1 MYNPYE
7 DFNAKDEPL
16 SEDLRNQLLQEK
28 AQSEQTVMTMQ
39 AAEQAAASPTAATGT
54 PQAAQAGASA
64 PASATQA
71 KEESTSLIPKD
82 IGQAARN
89 VAEGGFAPIAGV
101 ADWAVDLYNILPTP
115 DIPKIPK
122 FKNDLFQ
129 AAREISSV
137 VLPTILLTR
146 GLGAA
151 GAATQAKVKWELGKN
166 ALVKWLGEAG
176 VAAGAGA
183 FVDATNKLN
192 ETDDNLQ
199 GSLKKM
205 FPKTFSW
212 ISDDWATLDNDAP
225 DVKRAKNVNE
235 GVGLGIFTDL
245 LVGGA
250 KLLKATVGTKQ
261 ATGFIPKDEQAV
273 NFKRQHDTDTQ
284 SAADEMFESA
294 GRREEVLNE
303 RADYGIAT
311 NKEGAYLGIHDVFDV
326 EEAGVRSVDSLGVV
340 GAAVDQVRISKN
352 YGTVYGRLGNFFSE
366 PAMKYVLRNADPDT
380 FDEVDQSLVDS
391 MTSAGKWE
399 YLLGD
404 GRTITAEEAA
414 AEMRKLGASLLDPR
428 MDTEAMQKVFQEFNS
443 VVDGVERLG
452 VDTKGNIAY
461 GGALVALRGLRDAH
475 TDLNKTGVQGLLAT
489 SLAGQV
495 SDLSEGARLM
505 DGTAAIERA
514 QEQVLDKI
522 EYLTVV
528 QGRAK
533 QLRSE
538 GLGSLKEIYKHLNE
552 NDFSKV
558 QQMVDSFNE
567 TKKATDQEII
577 DRAKRTV
584 DTLRQVSKERPEYL
598 KPLQMAWEFTD
609 GNVDTMS
616 KLNRYVDQSL
626 GDWFPK
632 FFVDGSP
639 EIPNVIVQGMWS
651 NIYNSVLTSVSTP
664 LKAGFANAAMLLE
677 KPITVLGGAVIGG
690 DVKTLK
696 RGWYQYSA
704 FADTFNKGLKH
715 MTDVYRKAAA
725 DPTSVG
731 YIMRDDLVKKNE
743 ETMDILQSYAMA
755 AQQTGNDGPMALYHK
770 AEALNDMA
778 NNPWLRFGANAM
790 TALDGF
796 ARAMIANAEVR
807 GQIYDKFIDGGRK
820 LDADGM
826 KKALDDHYNK
836 MFDSTGMITNE
847 AVDYAS
853 REIAMNLDHPA
864 VDGLSRLINQYPAM
878 KPFLMFPRTSVNILD
893 MANKHSPISIFAKE
907 YNQIAYKPLSNFTGD
922 EIKEILETR
931 GIKVASDE
939 EMMDQFATLRAEV
952 RGRKAIGTITMMTA
966 GAMFLNGGLRG
977 NGHYDK
983 ERNRVRQELGWK
995 PRTYKGW
1002 DGKWYSYDGLGPIS
1016 DFLALTADVM
1026 DNFDSITENDLE
1038 TTINKLGFILVGNVT
1053 NKSMLAGLEP
1063 MNDVLAGNP
1072 AALNRWAASFASS
1085 LAPLSGARNE
1095 LGRLLAPSLR
1105 ELDMEFTQLLR
1116 NRNKFLDTV
1125 DPKGALP
1132 DKHDW
1137 IDGTKVGY
1145 PENFFVRAWNAV
1157 SPMKVYDGQ
1166 SAERQFL
1173 LDIEYDSRPSFN
1185 KSTKGVEYTPKER
1198 SELFSL
1204 MGQQGYFKKE
1214 LQRIMQ
1220 GTDAQAWRESIK
1232 TERGGGSRIDPN
1244 QWMNL
1249 YRQIDVALDRSKRM
1263 AEVQLSNRDEVM
1275 RRQYEQG
1282 LDKAYQQRGVSIL
1295 QWQNK

>member
-16 SEDLRNQLLQEK
+16 SDDIKNQLLQKK
-28 AQSEQTVMTMQ
+28 AQSERTVMNMQ
-39 AAEQAAASPTAATGT
+39 AAEQAAKQSTATATGT
-54 PQAAQAGASA
+54 SGTQQPAQTQKEPQ
-64 PASATQA
+64 
-71 KEESTSLIPKD
+71 KEEPTNLVQD
-82 IGQAARN
+82 I
-89 VAEGGFAPIAGV
+89 AEGALAVPTGAV
-101 ADWAVDLYNILPTP
+101 DWAVDLYNVLPTP
-115 DIPKIPK
+115 DLPKIPK
-122 FKNDLFQ
+122 FKNELFQ
-129 AAREISSV
+129 AAREISSFV
-137 VLPTILLTR
+137 VPTVFITR
-146 GLGAA
+146 GLG
-151 GAATQAKVKWELGKN
+151 GAASAANAKVKWEMGKS

-176 VAAGAGA
+176 IAAGSGA

-212 ISDDWATLDNDAP
+212 ISDDWATVDGDSP
-225 DVKRAKNVNE
+225 DVIRAKNINE

-245 LVGGA
+245 LVGAG
-250 KLLKATVGTKQ
+250 KLIRATQKTKE
-261 ATGFIPKDEQAV
+261 ATNFIPLDEKAV
-273 NFKRQHDTDTQ
+273 NFKKQQETGTVTVE
-284 SAADEMFESA
+284 DEVLESA
-294 GRREEVLNE
+294 GRREELLDE
-303 RADYGIAT
+303 RADYGIAN
-311 NKEGAYLGIHDVFDV
+311 NKEGAYLGIHDVFDSD
-326 EEAGVRSVDSLGVV
+326 EAGVRGVDSMGVV
-340 GAAVDQVRISKN
+340 GAGIDQVRIANN
-352 YGTVYGRLGNFFSE
+352 YGTVYGRLRNFLSE
-366 PAMKYVLRNADPDT
+366 PAAKYVLRTSDPAT
-380 FDEVDQSLVDS
+380 FDEVDDALKQAFD
-391 MTSAGKWE
+391 SAGK
-399 YLLGD
+399 YKVMLGD
-404 GRTITAEEAA
+404 EATITYKDVVAEGDNLS
-414 AEMRKLGASLLDPR
+414 KVLLDPR
-428 MDTEAMQKVFQEFNS
+428 MDVEEMRKVFKEFS
-443 VVDGVERLG
+443 DTVDGTERLSVG
-452 VDTKGNIAY
+452 TKGDIAFA
-461 GGALVALRGLRDAH
+461 GSLQALRTLRDEYINLD
-475 TDLNKTGVQGLLAT
+475 TVRVQGYLAT

-495 SDLSEGARLM
+495 SDLAEGARLM
-505 DGTAAIERA
+505 NGTGAIERA
-514 QEQVLDKI
+514 QEQILDKI

-533 QLRSE
+533 QLRGQ
-538 GLGSLKEIYKHLNE
+538 GLNSLKQIYAHLNE
-552 NDFSKV
+552 KDYDKV
-558 QQMVDSFNE
+558 QRMVDSFNE

-577 DRAKRTV
+577 DRAKRTA

-609 GNVDTMS
+609 GNIDTMA

-632 FFVDGSP
+632 FFVDGNP
-639 EIPNVIVQGMWS
+639 EMPNVIVQGMWS

-664 LKAGFANAAMLLE
+664 LKAGFANAALLLE
-677 KPITVLGGAVIGG
+677 KPITVLGGAIVGG
-690 DVKTLK
+690 DIKTLK

-704 FADTFNKGLKH
+704 FADTFQKGLTH
-715 MTDVYRKAAA
+715 MTDVYRKAAT

-743 ETMDILQSYAMA
+743 NTMDILHSYAMA
-755 AQQTGNDGPMALYHK
+755 SQQRGNEGPMALYHK

-778 NNPWLRFGANAM
+778 NNPWLRFGPNAM

-807 GQIYDKFIDGGRK
+807 GRIYDKFIDGGRK
-820 LDADGM
+820 LDADGI
-826 KKALDDHYNK
+826 KKALDDQYNE
-836 MFDSTGMITNE
+836 MFDSSGMITNK

-853 REIAMNLDHPA
+853 REIAMNLDSPA
-864 VDGLSRLINQYPAM
+864 VDGLSRLIDQYPAM

-907 YNQIAYKPLSNFTGD
+907 YNEIAYKPLSNFTVD
-922 EIKEILETR
+922 EVESILTKR
-931 GIKVASDE
+931 GLPVDE
-939 EMMDQFATLRAEV
+939 NMMDTFNTLRAEV
-952 RGRKAIGTITMMTA
+952 RGRKAVGTITMMTA

-1026 DNFDSITENDLE
+1026 DNFDSITEADLE
-1038 TTINKLGFILVGNVT
+1038 TNINKLGFIISGNLT
-1053 NKSMLAGLEP
+1053 NKSMLAGIEP

-1095 LGRLLAPSLR
+1095 LGRLMAPSLR

-1116 NRNKFLDTV
+1116 NRNKFLDVV
-1125 DPKGALP
+1125 DSKGALP

-1157 SPMKVYDGQ
+1157 SPMKVYEGQ

-1204 MGQQGYFKKE
+1204 MGQQGYFKGE
-1214 LQRIMQ
+1214 LNRIMQ
-1220 GTDAQAWRESIK
+1220 GTDAQVWRDSIK
-1232 TERGGGSRIDPN
+1232 TERGAGSRIDPN

-1263 AEVQLSNRDEVM
+1263 AEVQLSNREEVM

-1282 LDKAYQQRGVSIL
+1282 LDKAYQQRGVPLL

>member
-28 AQSEQTVMTMQ
+28 AQSEQTVKTMQ
-39 AAEQAAASPTAATGT
+39 AAEQAAASPTAAAGT
-54 PQAAQAGASA
+54 PQAAQAGALA

-71 KEESTSLIPKD
+71 KEESTGIIPKD
-82 IGQAARN
+82 VGQAARN
-89 VAEGGFAPIAGV
+89 IFEGGLAAPTGMV
-101 ADWAVDLYNILPTP
+101 DWAVDLYNVLPTP
-115 DIPKIPK
+115 DLPKIPK
-122 FKNDLFQ
+122 FKNELFQ

-137 VLPTILLTR
+137 VLPTVLLTR

-212 ISDDWATLDNDAP
+212 ISDDWATLDSDAP

-273 NFKRQHDTDTQ
+273 NFKAQHDTSTQ
-284 SAADEMFESA
+284 SAADEVFESA
-294 GRREEVLNE
+294 GRREEVLDE
-303 RADYGIAT
+303 RADYGVAN

-414 AEMRKLGASLLDPR
+414 TEMRKLGASLLDPR

-461 GGALVALRGLRDAH
+461 GGALVAIRGLRDAYI
-475 TDLNKTGVQGLLAT
+475 DLNKTGAQGLLAT

-514 QEQVLDKI
+514 QEQILDKL
-522 EYLTVV
+522 EYLSVV

-552 NDFSKV
+552 KDFSKV

-616 KLNRYVDQSL
+616 KLNRFVDQSL

-664 LKAGFANAAMLLE
+664 LKAGFANAALLLE
-677 KPITVLGGAVIGG
+677 KPITVLGGALVGG
-690 DVKTLK
+690 DIKTLK

-704 FADTFNKGLKH
+704 FADTMQKGLKH
-715 MTDVYRKAAA
+715 MTDVYRKAAS

-731 YIMRDDLVKKNE
+731 YIMRDDLVQKNE
-743 ETMDILQSYAMA
+743 ATMDILHSYAMA
-755 AQQTGNDGPMALYHK
+755 AQKTGNDGPMALYHK
-770 AEALNDMA
+770 AEALHDMA

-796 ARAMIANAEVR
+796 ARAVIANAETR

-820 LDADGM
+820 LDAAGM
-826 KKALDDHYNK
+826 KKALDDQYNE
-836 MFDSTGMITNE
+836 MFDSSGMITNK

-853 REIAMNLDHPA
+853 REIAMNLDSPA

-907 YNQIAYKPLSNFTGD
+907 YNEIAYKPLSNFTVD
-922 EIKEILETR
+922 EVQEILTKR
-931 GIKVASDE
+931 GLPVDDN
-939 EMMDQFATLRAEV
+939 MMDTFNTLRAEI
-952 RGRKAIGTITMMTA
+952 RGRKAVGTITMMA
-966 GAMFLNGGLRG
+966 ASAMFLNGGLRG

-995 PRTYKGW
+995 PRTFKGW

-1026 DNFDSITENDLE
+1026 DNFDSITESDLE
-1038 TTINKLGFILVGNVT
+1038 TTINKLGFIISGNLT
-1053 NKSMLAGLEP
+1053 NKSMLAGIEP

-1072 AALNRWAASFASS
+1072 AALNRWATSFASS

-1095 LGRLLAPSLR
+1095 LGRLMAPSLR

-1116 NRNKFLDTV
+1116 NRNKFLDVV
-1125 DPKGALP
+1125 DSKGALP

-1137 IDGTKVGY
+1137 IDGKKVGY

-1157 SPMKVYDGQ
+1157 SPMKVYEGQ
-1166 SAERQFL
+1166 SPERQFL

-1204 MGQQGYFKKE
+1204 IGQQGYLKGE

-1220 GTDAQAWRESIK
+1220 GTDAKVWRDSIK
-1232 TERGGGSRIDPN
+1232 TERGNGSRIDPN

-1249 YRQIDVALDRSKRM
+1249 YRQIDVALDRAKRM

-1282 LDKAYQQRGVSIL
+1282 LDKAYQQRGISIL

>member
-16 SEDLRNQLLQEK
+16 SDDIKNQLLQKK
-28 AQSEQTVMTMQ
+28 AQSEQTVMNMQ
-39 AAEQAAASPTAATGT
+39 AAEQAAKQSTATATGT
-54 PQAAQAGASA
+54 SGTQQPAQTQKEPQ
-64 PASATQA
+64 
-71 KEESTSLIPKD
+71 KEEPTNLVQD
-82 IGQAARN
+82 I
-89 VAEGGFAPIAGV
+89 AEGALAVPTGAV
-101 ADWAVDLYNILPTP
+101 DWAVDLYNVLPTP
-115 DIPKIPK
+115 DLPKIPK
-122 FKNDLFQ
+122 FKNELFQ
-129 AAREISSV
+129 AAREISSFV
-137 VLPTILLTR
+137 VPTVFITR
-146 GLGAA
+146 GLG
-151 GAATQAKVKWELGKN
+151 GAASAANAKVKWEMGKS

-176 VAAGAGA
+176 IAAGSGA

-212 ISDDWATLDNDAP
+212 ISDDWATVDGDSP
-225 DVKRAKNVNE
+225 DVIRAKNINE

-245 LVGGA
+245 LVGAG
-250 KLLKATVGTKQ
+250 KLIRATQKTKE
-261 ATGFIPKDEQAV
+261 ATSFIPLDEKAV
-273 NFKRQHDTDTQ
+273 NFKKQQETGTVTVE
-284 SAADEMFESA
+284 DEVLESA
-294 GRREEVLNE
+294 GRREELLDE
-303 RADYGIAT
+303 RADYGIAN
-311 NKEGAYLGIHDVFDV
+311 NKEGAYLGIHDVFDSD
-326 EEAGVRSVDSLGVV
+326 EAGVRGVDSMGVV
-340 GAAVDQVRISKN
+340 GAGIDQVRIANN
-352 YGTVYGRLGNFFSE
+352 YGTVYGRLRNFLSE
-366 PAMKYVLRNADPDT
+366 PAAKYVLRTSDPAT
-380 FDEVDQSLVDS
+380 FDEVDDALKQAFD
-391 MTSAGKWE
+391 SAGK
-399 YLLGD
+399 YKVMLGD
-404 GRTITAEEAA
+404 EATITYKDVVAEGDNLS
-414 AEMRKLGASLLDPR
+414 KVLLDPR
-428 MDTEAMQKVFQEFNS
+428 MDVEEMRKVFKEFS
-443 VVDGVERLG
+443 DTVDGTERLSVG
-452 VDTKGNIAY
+452 TKGDIAFA
-461 GGALVALRGLRDAH
+461 GSLQALRTLRDEYINLD
-475 TDLNKTGVQGLLAT
+475 TVRVQGYLAT

-495 SDLSEGARLM
+495 SDLAEGARLM
-505 DGTAAIERA
+505 GGTGAIERA
-514 QEQVLDKI
+514 QEQILDKI

-533 QLRSE
+533 QLRGQ
-538 GLGSLKEIYKHLNE
+538 GLNSLKQIYAHLNE
-552 NDFSKV
+552 KDYDKV
-558 QQMVDSFNE
+558 QRMVDSFNE

-577 DRAKRTV
+577 DRAKRTA

-609 GNVDTMS
+609 GNIDTMA

-632 FFVDGSP
+632 FFVDGNP
-639 EIPNVIVQGMWS
+639 EMPNVIVQGMWS

-664 LKAGFANAAMLLE
+664 LKAGFANAALLLE
-677 KPITVLGGAVIGG
+677 KPITVLGGAIVGG

-704 FADTFNKGLKH
+704 FADTFQKGLTH
-715 MTDVYRKAAA
+715 MTDVYRKAAT

-743 ETMDILQSYAMA
+743 NTMDILHSYAMA
-755 AQQTGNDGPMALYHK
+755 SQQRGNEGPMALYHK

-778 NNPWLRFGANAM
+778 NNPWLRFGPNAM

-807 GQIYDKFIDGGRK
+807 GRIYDKFIDGGRK
-820 LDADGM
+820 LDADGI
-826 KKALDDHYNK
+826 KKALDDQYNE
-836 MFDSTGMITNE
+836 MFDSSGMITNK

-853 REIAMNLDHPA
+853 REIAMNLDSPA
-864 VDGLSRLINQYPAM
+864 VDGLSRLIDQYPAM

-907 YNQIAYKPLSNFTGD
+907 YNEIAYKPLSNFTVD
-922 EIKEILETR
+922 EVESILTKR
-931 GIKVASDE
+931 GLPVDE
-939 EMMDQFATLRAEV
+939 NMMDTFSTLRAEV
-952 RGRKAIGTITMMTA
+952 RGRKAVGTITMMTA

-1026 DNFDSITENDLE
+1026 DNFDSITEADLE
-1038 TTINKLGFILVGNVT
+1038 TNINKLGFIISGNLT
-1053 NKSMLAGLEP
+1053 NKSMLAGIEP

-1095 LGRLLAPSLR
+1095 LGRLMAPSLR

-1116 NRNKFLDTV
+1116 NRNKFLDVV
-1125 DPKGALP
+1125 DSKGALP

-1157 SPMKVYDGQ
+1157 SPMKVYEGQ

-1204 MGQQGYFKKE
+1204 MGQQGYFKGE
-1214 LQRIMQ
+1214 LNRIMQ
-1220 GTDAQAWRESIK
+1220 GTDAQVWRDSIK
-1232 TERGGGSRIDPN
+1232 TERGAGSRIDPN

-1263 AEVQLSNRDEVM
+1263 AEVQLSNREEVM

-1282 LDKAYQQRGVSIL
+1282 LDKAYQQRGVPLL

>member
-16 SEDLRNQLLQEK
+16 SDDVKNQLLQEK
-28 AQSEQTVMTMQ
+28 AQSEQTVMNMQ
-39 AAEQAAASPTAATGT
+39 AAEEAAKQPTAATGT
-54 PQAAQAGASA
+54 SGTQQSAQAQKE
-64 PASATQA
+64 PQ
-71 KEESTSLIPKD
+71 KEEPTNLVQNI
-82 IGQAARN
+82 
-89 VAEGGFAPIAGV
+89 AEGALAVPTGAV
-101 ADWAVDLYNILPTP
+101 DWAVDLYNVLPTP
-115 DIPKIPK
+115 DLPKIPK
-122 FKNDLFQ
+122 FKNELFQ
-129 AAREISSV
+129 AAREISSFV
-137 VLPTILLTR
+137 VPTILITR
-146 GLGAA
+146 GLG
-151 GAATQAKVKWELGKN
+151 GAAAAANAKVKWEMGKN

-176 VAAGAGA
+176 IAAGSGA

-212 ISDDWATLDNDAP
+212 ISDDWATVDGDSP
-225 DVKRAKNVNE
+225 DVIRAKNINE

-245 LVGGA
+245 LVGAG
-250 KLLKATVGTKQ
+250 KLIRATQKTKE
-261 ATGFIPKDEQAV
+261 ATNFIPLDEKAV
-273 NFKRQHDTDTQ
+273 NFKKQQETGTVTVE
-284 SAADEMFESA
+284 DEVLEAA
-294 GRREEVLNE
+294 GRREEVLDE
-303 RADYGIAT
+303 RHDYGEAT
-311 NKEGAYLGIHDVFDV
+311 GKQGPYLGTHNVFDSD
-326 EEAGVRSVDSLGVV
+326 EEGVRGVDSMGVV
-340 GAAVDQVRISKN
+340 GAGIDQVRIAKN
-352 YGTVYGRLGNFFSE
+352 YGTVYGRLRNFLSE
-366 PAMKYVLRNADPDT
+366 PAAKYVLRTADPAT
-380 FDEVDQSLVDS
+380 FDEVDNSLKQAFD
-391 MTSAGKWE
+391 SAGK
-399 YLLGD
+399 YKVMLGD
-404 GRTITAEEAA
+404 EATITYKDVVAEGDNLS
-414 AEMRKLGASLLDPR
+414 KVLLDPR
-428 MDTEAMQKVFQEFNS
+428 MDVEEMKKVFKEFS
-443 VVDGVERLG
+443 DTVDGVERLSVG
-452 VDTKGNIAY
+452 TKGDVAFS
-461 GGALVALRGLRDAH
+461 GSLQALRSLRDEYINLD
-475 TDLNKTGVQGLLAT
+475 TVRVQGYLAT

-495 SDLSEGARLM
+495 SDLAEGARLM
-505 DGTAAIERA
+505 DGTGAIERA
-514 QEQVLDKI
+514 QEQILDKI
-522 EYLTVV
+522 EYLTIV

-533 QLRSE
+533 QLRGQ
-538 GLGSLKEIYKHLNE
+538 GLNSLKQIYAHLNE
-552 NDFSKV
+552 KDFNKV
-558 QQMVDSFNE
+558 QNMVDSFNE

-609 GNVDTMS
+609 GNIDTMS

-632 FFVDGSP
+632 FFVDGNP
-639 EIPNVIVQGMWS
+639 EMPNVIVQGMWS

-664 LKAGFANAAMLLE
+664 LKAGFGNAALLLE
-677 KPITVLGGAVIGG
+677 KPITVLGGAIIGG
-690 DVKTLK
+690 DIKTLK

-704 FADTFNKGLKH
+704 FADTLQKGLKH
-715 MTDVYRKAAA
+715 MTDVYRKAAT

-743 ETMDILQSYAMA
+743 QTMDVLHSYAMA
-755 AQQTGNDGPMALYHK
+755 SQQRGNDGPMALYYK
-770 AEALNDMA
+770 AEALNDLA
-778 NNPWLRFGANAM
+778 NNPWLRFGPNAM

-796 ARAMIANAEVR
+796 ARAVIANAEAR
-807 GQIYDKFIDGGRK
+807 GRIYDKFIDGGRK

-826 KKALDDHYNK
+826 KKALDDQYNE
-836 MFDSTGMITNE
+836 MFDSSGMITNK

-853 REIAMNLDHPA
+853 REIAMNLDNAA
-864 VDGLSRLINQYPAM
+864 VDGLSRIIDRYPAM
-878 KPFLMFPRTSVNILD
+878 KPFLMFPRTSMNILD
-893 MANKHSPISIFAKE
+893 MANKHSPISLFVKE
-907 YNQIAYKPLSNFTGD
+907 YNEIAYKPLSNFTVD
-922 EIKEILETR
+922 EVESILTKR
-931 GIKVASDE
+931 GLPVDE
-939 EMMDQFATLRAEV
+939 NMMDTFNTLRAEV
-952 RGRKAIGTITMMTA
+952 RGRKAVGTITMMTA
-966 GAMFLNGGLRG
+966 SAMFLNGGLRG

-1026 DNFDSITENDLE
+1026 DNFDSITEADLE
-1038 TTINKLGFILVGNVT
+1038 TTINKLGFIITGNLT
-1053 NKSMLAGLEP
+1053 NKSMLAGIEP

-1095 LGRLLAPSLR
+1095 LGRLMAPSLR

-1116 NRNKFLDTV
+1116 NRNKFLDVV
-1125 DPKGALP
+1125 DTKGALP

-1137 IDGTKVGY
+1137 IDGSKVGY

-1157 SPMKVYDGQ
+1157 SPMKVSEGL
-1166 SAERQFL
+1166 STERQFL

-1204 MGQQGYFKKE
+1204 MGQQGYFKRE

-1220 GTDAQAWRESIK
+1220 GTDAKMWRDSIK
-1232 TERGGGSRIDPN
+1232 TERGAGSRIDPN

-1263 AEVQLSNRDEVM
+1263 AEVQLSNREEVM

-1282 LDKAYQQRGVSIL
+1282 LDKAYQQRGIPLL

>member
-16 SEDLRNQLLQEK
+16 SDDIKNQLLQEK
-28 AQSEQTVMTMQ
+28 AQSEQTVMNMQ
-39 AAEQAAASPTAATGT
+39 AAEQAAKQPAAAASTPSAQQPT
-54 PQAAQAGASA
+54 QAQAT
-64 PASATQA
+64 PK
-71 KEESTSLIPKD
+71 KEEEPTNLA
-82 IGQAARN
+82 QN
-89 VAEGGFAPIAGV
+89 VAEGVLAAPTGV
-101 ADWAVDLYNILPTP
+101 VDWAVDLYNVLPTP
-115 DIPKIPK
+115 DLPKIPK
-122 FKNDLFQ
+122 FKNELFQ
-129 AAREISSV
+129 AAREISSFV
-137 VLPTILLTR
+137 VPTVLITR
-146 GLGAA
+146 GLG
-151 GAATQAKVKWELGKN
+151 GAASAANAKVKWEMGKN

-176 VAAGAGA
+176 IAAGSGA

-212 ISDDWATLDNDAP
+212 ISDDWATVDGDSP
-225 DVKRAKNVNE
+225 DVIRAKNINE

-245 LVGGA
+245 LVGAG
-250 KLLKATVGTKQ
+250 KLIRATQKTKE
-261 ATGFIPKDEQAV
+261 ATKFIPLDERAV
-273 NFKRQHDTDTQ
+273 NFKRQQETGTVTVE
-284 SAADEMFESA
+284 DEVLEAA
-294 GRREEVLNE
+294 GRREEILDE
-303 RADYGIAT
+303 RADYGIAN
-311 NKEGAYLGIHDVFDV
+311 NKEGAYLGIHDVFDSD
-326 EEAGVRSVDSLGVV
+326 EAGVRGVDSMGVV
-340 GAAVDQVRISKN
+340 GAGIDQVRIAKN
-352 YGTVYGRLGNFFSE
+352 YGTVYGRLRNFLSE
-366 PAMKYVLRNADPDT
+366 PAAKYVLRTADPAT
-380 FDEVDQSLVDS
+380 FDEVDDSLKQAFD
-391 MTSAGKWE
+391 SAGK
-399 YLLGD
+399 YKVLLGNEA
-404 GRTITAEEAA
+404 TITHADVVAEGDNLS
-414 AEMRKLGASLLDPR
+414 KVLLDPR
-428 MDTEAMQKVFQEFNS
+428 MDVTEMKKVFKEFS
-443 VVDGVERLG
+443 DTVDGVERLSVG
-452 VDTKGNIAY
+452 TKGDVAFA
-461 GGALVALRGLRDAH
+461 GSLQALRSLRDEYINLD
-475 TDLNKTGVQGLLAT
+475 TVRVQGYLAT

-495 SDLSEGARLM
+495 SDLAEGARLM
-505 DGTAAIERA
+505 DGTGAIERA
-514 QEQVLDKI
+514 QEQILDKI

-533 QLRSE
+533 QLRGQ
-538 GLGSLKEIYKHLNE
+538 GLNSLKQIYAHLNE
-552 NDFSKV
+552 KDFDKV
-558 QQMVDSFNE
+558 QKMVDSFNE

-584 DTLRQVSKERPEYL
+584 DTLREVSKERPEYL
-598 KPLQMAWEFTD
+598 RPLQMAWEFTD
-609 GNVDTMS
+609 GNIDTMS

-632 FFVDGSP
+632 FFVDGNP
-639 EIPNVIVQGMWS
+639 EMPNVIVQGMWS

-664 LKAGFANAAMLLE
+664 LKAGFANAALLLE
-677 KPITVLGGAVIGG
+677 KPITVLGGAIISG
-690 DVKTLK
+690 DTKTLK

-704 FADTFNKGLKH
+704 FADTMQKGLKH
-715 MTDVYRKAAA
+715 MTDVYRKAAT

-743 ETMDILQSYAMA
+743 QTMDVLHSYAMA
-755 AQQTGNDGPMALYHK
+755 AQQRGNDGPMALYHK

-778 NNPWLRFGANAM
+778 NNPWLRFGPNAM

-796 ARAMIANAEVR
+796 ARAVIANAEAR
-807 GQIYDKFIDGGRK
+807 GRIYDKFIDGGRT

-826 KKALDDHYNK
+826 KKALDDQYNE
-836 MFDSTGMITNE
+836 MFDSSGMITNK

-853 REIAMNLDHPA
+853 REIAMNLDSPA

-907 YNQIAYKPLSNFTGD
+907 YNEIAYKPLSNFTVD
-922 EIKEILETR
+922 EVESILTKR
-931 GIKVASDE
+931 GLPVDE
-939 EMMDQFATLRAEV
+939 NMMDTFNTLRAEV
-952 RGRKAIGTITMMTA
+952 RGRKAVGTITMMTA
-966 GAMFLNGGLRG
+966 SAMFLNGGLRG

-1026 DNFDSITENDLE
+1026 DNFDSITEADLE
-1038 TTINKLGFILVGNVT
+1038 TTINKLGFIISGNLT
-1053 NKSMLAGLEP
+1053 NKSMLAGIEP

-1095 LGRLLAPSLR
+1095 LGRLMAPSLR

-1116 NRNKFLDTV
+1116 NRNKFLDVV
-1125 DPKGALP
+1125 DSKGALP

-1157 SPMKVYDGQ
+1157 SPMKVYEGQ

-1204 MGQQGYFKKE
+1204 MGQQGYFKNE
-1214 LQRIMQ
+1214 LKRIMQ
-1220 GTDAQAWRESIK
+1220 GTDAQVWRDSIK
-1232 TERGGGSRIDPN
+1232 TERGAGSRIDPN

-1263 AEVQLSNRDEVM
+1263 AEVQLSNREEVM

>member
-16 SEDLRNQLLQEK
+16 SEDVKNQLLQDK
-28 AQSEQTVMTMQ
+28 AQSEQTVMAMQ
-39 AAEQAAASPTAATGT
+39 AAEQQAAAQTPAAVAPGT
-54 PQAAQAGASA
+54 PGQPQ
-64 PASATQA
+64 PKQEQP
-71 KEESTSLIPKD
+71 KEESTGIIPKD
-82 IGQAARN
+82 VGQAVRN
-89 VAEGGFAPIAGV
+89 IAEGGFAAPAGL
-101 ADWAVDLYNILPTP
+101 ADFAVDLYNALPTP
-115 DIPKIPK
+115 DIPKLPK
-122 FKNDLFQ
+122 FKNELFQ

-137 VLPTILLTR
+137 VLPTIFITR
-146 GLGAA
+146 GLGATA
-151 GAATQAKVKWELGKN
+151 QLANAKVKWELGKN

-176 VAAGAGA
+176 IAAGSGA
-183 FVDATNKLN
+183 FVDATNKLS

-199 GSLKKM
+199 GTLKKM

-212 ISDDWATLDNDAP
+212 ISDDWATIDGDAP
-225 DVKRAKNVNE
+225 DVIRAKNVNE

-245 LVGGA
+245 LVGAG
-250 KLLKATVGTKQ
+250 KLIRATRKTKS
-261 ATGFIPKDEQAV
+261 ATNFIPLDEQAV
-273 NFKRQHDTDTQ
+273 NFKKQHETGTA
-284 SAADEMFESA
+284 SVEDEILESA
-294 GRREEVLNE
+294 GRREEVLDE
-303 RADYGIAT
+303 RAEYGVAN
-311 NKEGAYLGIHDVFDV
+311 NKEGAYLGIHDVFDSD
-326 EEAGVRSVDSLGVV
+326 EAGVRGLDSMGVV
-340 GAAVDQVRISKN
+340 GAGIDQVRIAKN
-352 YGTVYGRLGNFFSE
+352 YGTVYGRLRNFLSE
-366 PAMKYVLRNADPDT
+366 PAAKYVLRTADPKT
-380 FDEVDQSLVDS
+380 FDEVDDALKQAFD
-391 MTSAGKWE
+391 SAGKYKVE
-399 YLLGD
+399 LG
-404 GRTITAEEAA
+404 GEATITHADVVAEGD
-414 AEMRKLGASLLDPR
+414 KLSKVLLDPR
-428 MDTEAMQKVFQEFNS
+428 MDVAEMQKVFKEFS
-443 VVDGVERLG
+443 STVDGVERLAA
-452 VDTKGNIAY
+452 DTKGDIAFA
-461 GGALVALRGLRDAH
+461 GSLQALRTLRDEYINLD
-475 TDLNKTGVQGLLAT
+475 TVRVQGYLAT

-495 SDLSEGARLM
+495 SDLAEGARLM
-505 DGTAAIERA
+505 DGTGAIERA
-514 QEQVLDKI
+514 QEQILDKI
-522 EYLTVV
+522 EYLSVV

-533 QLRSE
+533 QLRGQ
-538 GLGSLKEIYKHLNE
+538 GLASLREIYRHLNE
-552 NDFSKV
+552 KDFQKV

-567 TKKATDQEII
+567 TKKATDQDII

-584 DTLRQVSKERPEYL
+584 DTLRQVSKENPEYL

-609 GNVDTMS
+609 GNIDTMS

-632 FFVDGSP
+632 FFVDGNP

-664 LKAGFANAAMLLE
+664 LKAGFANAALLLE
-677 KPITVLGGAVIGG
+677 KPITVLGGALIGG
-690 DVKTLK
+690 DIKTLK

-704 FADTFNKGLKH
+704 FFDTMQKGMKH
-715 MTDVYRKAAA
+715 MTDVYRKAAS

-731 YIMRDDLVKKNE
+731 YIIRDDVVRKNE
-743 ETMDILQSYAMA
+743 QTMDVLHSYAMA
-755 AQQTGNDGPMALYHK
+755 AQKNGNDGPMALYHK

-778 NNPWLRFGANAM
+778 NNPWLRFGPNAM

-796 ARAMIANAEVR
+796 ARAMIANAEAR
-807 GQIYDKFIDGGRK
+807 GKIYDKFIDGGRK

-826 KKALDDHYNK
+826 KKALDDQYNK

-847 AVDYAS
+847 AIDYAS
-853 REIAMNLDHPA
+853 REIAMSLDSPG
-864 VDGLSRLINQYPAM
+864 VDGFSRLITRYPAM
-878 KPFLMFPRTSVNILD
+878 KPFLMFPRTSMNIVD
-893 MANKHSPISIFAKE
+893 MANKHSPYSLFVKE
-907 YNQIAYKPLSNFTGD
+907 YNEIAYKPLSNFTID
-922 EIKEILETR
+922 EVESILTSR
-931 GIKVASDE
+931 GLPVDDN
-939 EMMDQFATLRAEV
+939 MMDTFATLRAEV
-952 RGRKAIGTITMMTA
+952 RGRKAVGTLTMMTA
-966 GAMFLNGGLRG
+966 AGLFLNGGLRG

-1038 TTINKLGFILVGNVT
+1038 TTINKLGFILAGNLT
-1053 NKSMLAGLEP
+1053 NKSMLAGIEP

-1116 NRNKFLDTV
+1116 NRNKFADV
-1125 DPKGALP
+1125 IDPTGALP

-1204 MGQQGYFKKE
+1204 MGQQGYFKRE

-1220 GTDAQAWRESIK
+1220 GTDAKLWRESIK
-1232 TERGGGSRIDPN
+1232 TERGAGSRIDPN

-1249 YRQIDVALDRSKRM
+1249 YRQIDVALDRAKRM

>member
-7 DFNAKDEPL
+7 DFNAKDTPL
-16 SEDLRNQLLQEK
+16 SDDVKNQLLQDK
-28 AQSEQTVMTMQ
+28 AQSEQTVINMK
-39 AAEQAAASPTAATGT
+39 AAEQQAAAQTAATGT
-54 PQAAQAGASA
+54 PGKQQPAQAKQTPTDAEK
-64 PASATQA
+64 Q
-71 KEESTSLIPKD
+71 EPKD
-82 IGQAARN
+82 AGDYARD
-89 VAEGGFAPIAGV
+89 VLELGLAVPTGTV
-101 ADWAVDLYNILPTP
+101 DWAVDLYNVLPTP
-115 DIPKIPK
+115 DLPKIPK
-122 FKNDLFQ
+122 FKNEVFQ
-129 AAREISSV
+129 AAREISSFV
-137 VLPTILLTR
+137 VPTVLLTR
-146 GLGAA
+146 GLG
-151 GAATQAKVKWELGKN
+151 GAASAANAKVKWEMGKN

-176 VAAGAGA
+176 IAAGSGA
-183 FVDATNKLN
+183 FVDATNKIN

-199 GSLKKM
+199 GTLKKM

-212 ISDDWATLDNDAP
+212 ISDDWATVDGDSP
-225 DVKRAKNVNE
+225 DVIRAKNINE

-245 LVGGA
+245 LVGAG
-250 KLLKATVGTKQ
+250 KLLRATQKTKE
-261 ATGFIPKDEQAV
+261 ATNFIPMDEKAV
-273 NFKRQHDTDTQ
+273 NFKKQHETGTVT
-284 SAADEMFESA
+284 AEDEVLESA
-294 GRREEVLNE
+294 GRREELLDE
-303 RADYGIAT
+303 RHDYGQAT
-311 NKEGAYLGIHDVFDV
+311 NKPGPYLGTHDVYDF
-326 EEAGVRSVDSLGVV
+326 EEAGVRGVDSMGVV
-340 GAAVDQVRISKN
+340 GAGIDQVRIAKN
-352 YGTVYGRLGNFFSE
+352 YGTVYGRLRNFMSE
-366 PAMKYVLRNADPDT
+366 PAAKYVLRTADPAT
-380 FDEVDQSLVDS
+380 FDEVDQSLKQAFD
-391 MTSAGKWE
+391 SAGK
-399 YLLGD
+399 YKVMLGKEA
-404 GRTITAEEAA
+404 TITYEDVVKEGDNLS
-414 AEMRKLGASLLDPR
+414 KVLLDPR
-428 MDTEAMQKVFQEFNS
+428 MDVEEMKKVFTEFS
-443 VVDGVERLG
+443 DTVDGTERLSVG
-452 VDTKGNIAY
+452 TRGDIAFA
-461 GGALVALRGLRDAH
+461 GSLQALRQLRDEYINLDTVRA
-475 TDLNKTGVQGLLAT
+475 QGYLAT
-489 SLAGQV
+489 SFAGQI

-514 QEQVLDKI
+514 QEQILDKV
-522 EYLTVV
+522 EYLTIV

-533 QLRSE
+533 QLRGQ
-538 GLGSLKEIYKHLNE
+538 GLNSLKQIYAHLNE
-552 NDFSKV
+552 KDFGKV

-609 GNVDTMS
+609 GNIDTMA

-632 FFVDGSP
+632 FFVDGNP
-639 EIPNVIVQGMWS
+639 EMPNVIVQGMWS

-664 LKAGFANAAMLLE
+664 LKAGFANAALLLE

-704 FADTFNKGLKH
+704 FVDTFQKGLKH
-715 MTDVYRKAAA
+715 MTDVYRKAAN

-743 ETMDILQSYAMA
+743 QTMDILHSYAMA
-755 AQQTGNDGPMALYHK
+755 SQQRGNEGPMALYHK

-796 ARAMIANAEVR
+796 ARAMIANAESR
-807 GQIYDKFIDGGRK
+807 GRIYDKFIDGGRK
-820 LDADGM
+820 LDADGI
-826 KKALDDHYNK
+826 KKALDDQYNE
-836 MFDSTGMITNE
+836 MFDSTGMITNK

-853 REIAMNLDHPA
+853 REIAMNLDSPA
-864 VDGLSRLINQYPAM
+864 VDGLSRLIEQYPAM

-907 YNQIAYKPLSNFTGD
+907 YNEIAYKPLSNFTID
-922 EIKEILETR
+922 EVESILTKR
-931 GIKVASDE
+931 GLPVDE
-939 EMMDQFATLRAEV
+939 NMMDTFNTLRAEV
-952 RGRKAIGTITMMTA
+952 RGRKAVGTITMMTA
-966 GAMFLNGGLRG
+966 AGMFLNGGLRG

-1038 TTINKLGFILVGNVT
+1038 TTINKLGFIISGNLT
-1053 NKSMLAGLEP
+1053 NKSMLAGIEP

-1095 LGRLLAPSLR
+1095 LGRLMAPSLR

-1116 NRNKFLDTV
+1116 NRNKFLDVV
-1125 DPKGALP
+1125 DSKGALP

-1157 SPMKVYDGQ
+1157 SPMKVYEGQ

-1204 MGQQGYFKKE
+1204 MGQQGYFKRE
-1214 LQRIMQ
+1214 LSRIMQ
-1220 GTDAQAWRESIK
+1220 GTDAQMWRESIK
-1232 TERGGGSRIDPN
+1232 TERGNGSRIDPN

-1263 AEVQLSNRDEVM
+1263 AEVQLSNSDEVM

-1282 LDKAYQQRGVSIL
+1282 LDKAYQQRGVSLL

>member
-16 SEDLRNQLLQEK
+16 SDDIKNQLLQKK
-28 AQSEQTVMTMQ
+28 AQSERTVMNMQ
-39 AAEQAAASPTAATGT
+39 AAEQAAKQSTATATGT
-54 PQAAQAGASA
+54 SGTQQPAQTQKEPQ
-64 PASATQA
+64 
-71 KEESTSLIPKD
+71 KEEPTNLVQD
-82 IGQAARN
+82 I
-89 VAEGGFAPIAGV
+89 AEGALAVPTGAV
-101 ADWAVDLYNILPTP
+101 DWAVDLYNVLPTP
-115 DIPKIPK
+115 DLPKIPK
-122 FKNDLFQ
+122 FKNELFQ
-129 AAREISSV
+129 AAREISSFV
-137 VLPTILLTR
+137 VPTVFITR
-146 GLGAA
+146 GLG
-151 GAATQAKVKWELGKN
+151 GAASAANAKVKWEMGKS

-176 VAAGAGA
+176 IAAGSGA

-212 ISDDWATLDNDAP
+212 ISDDWATVDGDSP
-225 DVKRAKNVNE
+225 DVIRAKNINE

-245 LVGGA
+245 LVGAG
-250 KLLKATVGTKQ
+250 KLIRATQKTKE
-261 ATGFIPKDEQAV
+261 ATNFIPLDEKAV
-273 NFKRQHDTDTQ
+273 NFKKQQETGTVTVE
-284 SAADEMFESA
+284 DEVLESA
-294 GRREEVLNE
+294 GRREELLDE
-303 RADYGIAT
+303 RHDYGQAT
-311 NKEGAYLGIHDVFDV
+311 NKPGPYLGTHDAYDFD
-326 EEAGVRSVDSLGVV
+326 EAGVRGVDSMGVV
-340 GAAVDQVRISKN
+340 GAGIDQVRIANN
-352 YGTVYGRLGNFFSE
+352 YGTVYGRLRNFLSE
-366 PAMKYVLRNADPDT
+366 PAAKYVLRTSDPAT
-380 FDEVDQSLVDS
+380 FDEVDDALKQAFD
-391 MTSAGKWE
+391 SAGK
-399 YLLGD
+399 YKVMLGD
-404 GRTITAEEAA
+404 EATITYKDVVAEGDNLS
-414 AEMRKLGASLLDPR
+414 KVLLDPR
-428 MDTEAMQKVFQEFNS
+428 MDVEEMKKVFKEFS
-443 VVDGVERLG
+443 DTVDGTERLSVG
-452 VDTKGNIAY
+452 TKGDIAFA
-461 GGALVALRGLRDAH
+461 GSLQALRTLRDEYINLD
-475 TDLNKTGVQGLLAT
+475 TVRVQGYLAT

-495 SDLSEGARLM
+495 SDLAEGARLM
-505 DGTAAIERA
+505 NGTGAIERA
-514 QEQVLDKI
+514 QEQILDKI

-533 QLRSE
+533 QLRGQ
-538 GLGSLKEIYKHLNE
+538 GLNSLKQIYAHLNE
-552 NDFSKV
+552 KDYDKV
-558 QQMVDSFNE
+558 QRMVDSFNE

-577 DRAKRTV
+577 DRAKRTA

-609 GNVDTMS
+609 GNIDTMA

-632 FFVDGSP
+632 FFVDGNP
-639 EIPNVIVQGMWS
+639 EMPNVIVQGMWS

-664 LKAGFANAAMLLE
+664 LKAGFANAALLLE
-677 KPITVLGGAVIGG
+677 KPITVLGGAIVGG

-704 FADTFNKGLKH
+704 FADTFQKGLTH
-715 MTDVYRKAAA
+715 MTDVYRKAAT

-743 ETMDILQSYAMA
+743 DTMDILHSYAMA
-755 AQQTGNDGPMALYHK
+755 SQQRGNEGPMALYHK

-778 NNPWLRFGANAM
+778 NNPWLRFGPNAM

-807 GQIYDKFIDGGRK
+807 GRIYDKFIDGGRK
-820 LDADGM
+820 LDADGI
-826 KKALDDHYNK
+826 KKALDDQYNE
-836 MFDSTGMITNE
+836 MFDSSGMITNK

-853 REIAMNLDHPA
+853 REIAMNLDSPA
-864 VDGLSRLINQYPAM
+864 VDGLSRLIDQYPAM

-907 YNQIAYKPLSNFTGD
+907 YNEIAYKPLSNFTVD
-922 EIKEILETR
+922 EVESILTKR
-931 GIKVASDE
+931 GLPVDE
-939 EMMDQFATLRAEV
+939 NMMDTFNTLRAEV
-952 RGRKAIGTITMMTA
+952 RGRKAVGTITMMTA

-1026 DNFDSITENDLE
+1026 DNFDSITEADLE
-1038 TTINKLGFILVGNVT
+1038 TNINKLGFIISGNLT
-1053 NKSMLAGLEP
+1053 NKSMLAGIEP

-1095 LGRLLAPSLR
+1095 LGRLMAPSLR

-1116 NRNKFLDTV
+1116 NRNKFLDVV
-1125 DPKGALP
+1125 DSKGALP

-1157 SPMKVYDGQ
+1157 SPMKVYEGQ

-1204 MGQQGYFKKE
+1204 MGQQGYFKGE
-1214 LQRIMQ
+1214 LNRIMQ
-1220 GTDAQAWRESIK
+1220 GTDAQVWRDSIK
-1232 TERGGGSRIDPN
+1232 TERGAGSRIDPN

-1263 AEVQLSNRDEVM
+1263 AEVQLSNREEVM

-1282 LDKAYQQRGVSIL
+1282 LDKAYQQRGVPLL

>member
-16 SEDLRNQLLQEK
+16 SEEVKSRLLQDK
-28 AQSEQTVMTMQ
+28 AQSEQTVMNMQ
-39 AAEQAAASPTAATGT
+39 AAEQAATKPATTGT
-54 PQAAQAGASA
+54 PGQQQQPQAPEKKDTTDAGDVARTVAETASA
-64 PASATQA
+64 
-71 KEESTSLIPKD
+71 IPVGA
-82 IGQAARN
+82 I
-89 VAEGGFAPIAGV
+89 
-101 ADWAVDLYNILPTP
+101 DWAVDLYNILPTA
-115 DIPKIPK
+115 DIPKLPK
-122 FKNDLFQ
+122 FQNELTQ
-129 AAREISSV
+129 AAREISSFV
-137 VLPTILLTR
+137 VPTVFLTR

-151 GAATQAKVKWELGKN
+151 GAAANAKVKWELGKS
-166 ALVKWLGEAG
+166 ALMKWLGNTG
-176 VAAGAGA
+176 IAAGSGA

-199 GSLKKM
+199 GTLKKT

-212 ISDDWATLDNDAP
+212 ISDDWATLDSDSP
-225 DVKRAKNVNE
+225 DVKRSKNVNE

-245 LVGGA
+245 LVGA
-250 KLLKATVGTKQ
+250 SKLIRATQKTKQ
-261 ATGFIPKDEQAV
+261 ATGFIPRDEQAV
-273 NFKRQHDTDTQ
+273 NFKKQHESGTVTVE
-284 SAADEMFESA
+284 DEVLESA
-294 GRREEVLNE
+294 GRREEILDE
-303 RADYGIAT
+303 RAEYGIV
-311 NKEGAYLGIHDVFDV
+311 NEKEGPYLGIHDVFDN

-340 GAAVDQVRISKN
+340 GAAIDQVRISKN
-352 YGTVYGRLGNFFSE
+352 YGTVYGRLSNFISE
-366 PAMKYVLRNADPDT
+366 PALKYVLRNADPKT
-380 FDEVDQSLVDS
+380 FDEVDKSLVDS
-391 MTSAGKWE
+391 LTSAGKWK
-399 YLLGD
+399 YMLGD
-404 GRTITAEEAA
+404 GATITSEQAVEEG
-414 AEMRKLGASLLDPR
+414 RKLGALLLDPR
-428 MDTEAMQKVFQEFNS
+428 MDATAMQKVFSEFSN
-443 VVDGVERLG
+443 VVDGVERIG
-452 VDTKGNIAY
+452 VDTKGDIGY
-461 GGALVALRGLRDAH
+461 TGALVALRGLRDELIN
-475 TDLNKTGVQGLLAT
+475 LNTASAQGYLAT
-489 SLAGQV
+489 SLAGQI

-505 DGTAAIERA
+505 SGTGAIERA
-514 QEQVLDKI
+514 QEQIIDKI

-533 QLRSE
+533 QLRGQ
-538 GLGSLKEIYKHLNE
+538 GLNSLKEIYKHLNE
-552 NDFSKV
+552 KDFNKV
-558 QQMVDSFNE
+558 QKMVDSFNE

-577 DRAKRTV
+577 DRAKRTA
-584 DTLRQVSKERPEYL
+584 DTLREVSKENPEYL
-598 KPLQMAWEFTD
+598 VPLQMAWEFTD
-609 GNVDTMS
+609 GNIDTMA
-616 KLNRYVDQSL
+616 KLNKYVDQSL

-632 FFVDGSP
+632 FFVDGNP

-651 NIYNSVLTSVSTP
+651 NIYNSVLTSISTP
-664 LKAGFANAAMLLE
+664 LKAGLANAALLLE
-677 KPITVLGGAVIGG
+677 KPITVLGGALLGG
-690 DVKTLK
+690 DIKTIK

-704 FADTFNKGLKH
+704 FFDTMQKGLKH
-715 MTDVYRKAAA
+715 MTDVYRKAAS

-743 ETMDILQSYAMA
+743 ATMDILHSYAMA
-755 AQQTGNDGPMALYHK
+755 AQKKGNDGPMVLYQK
-770 AEALNDMA
+770 AEALNDLA
-778 NNPWLRFGANAM
+778 NHPWLRFGPNAM

-796 ARAMIANAEVR
+796 ARAVIANAEAR
-807 GQIYDKFIDGGRK
+807 GKIYDKFIDGGRK

-826 KKALDDHYNK
+826 KKALDDQYNE
-836 MFDSTGMITNE
+836 MFDSSGMITNK

-853 REIAMNLDHPA
+853 REIAMNLDSPG
-864 VDGLSRLINQYPAM
+864 VEGLSSIIARYPAM

-907 YNQIAYKPLSNFTGD
+907 YNEIAYKPLSNFTID
-922 EIKEILETR
+922 EVQEILTKR
-931 GIKVASDE
+931 GLPVDDN
-939 EMMDQFATLRAEV
+939 MMDTFNTLRAEI
-952 RGRKAIGTITMMTA
+952 RGRKAVGTITMMTA
-966 GAMFLNGGLRG
+966 AGLFMNGGLRG

-983 ERNRVRQELGWK
+983 ERNKVRQELGWK

-1026 DNFDSITENDLE
+1026 DNFDSITESDLE
-1038 TTINKLGFILVGNVT
+1038 TTINKLGFIISGNLT
-1053 NKSMLAGLEP
+1053 NKSMLAGIEP

-1095 LGRLLAPSLR
+1095 LGRLMAPSLR

-1116 NRNKFLDTV
+1116 NRNKYLDVV

-1214 LQRIMQ
+1214 LQRIMET
-1220 GTDAQAWRESIK
+1220 TDAKAWRESIK
-1232 TERGGGSRIDPN
+1232 TERGAGSRIDPS

-1249 YRQIDVALDRSKRM
+1249 YRQIDVALDRAKRL
-1263 AEVQLSNRDEVM
+1263 AEVQLSNRDDVM
-1275 RRQYEQG
+1275 RRQYEQS
-1282 LDKAYQQRGVSIL
+1282 LDKAYQQRGIPIL

>member
-16 SEDLRNQLLQEK
+16 SDDIKNQLLQKK
-28 AQSEQTVMTMQ
+28 AQSERTVMNMQ
-39 AAEQAAASPTAATGT
+39 AAEQAAKQSTATATGT
-54 PQAAQAGASA
+54 SGTQQPAQTQKEPQ
-64 PASATQA
+64 
-71 KEESTSLIPKD
+71 KEEPTNLVQD
-82 IGQAARN
+82 I
-89 VAEGGFAPIAGV
+89 AEGALAVPTGAV
-101 ADWAVDLYNILPTP
+101 DWAVDLYNVLPTP
-115 DIPKIPK
+115 DLPKIPK
-122 FKNDLFQ
+122 FKNELFQ
-129 AAREISSV
+129 AAREISSFV
-137 VLPTILLTR
+137 VPTVFITR
-146 GLGAA
+146 GLG
-151 GAATQAKVKWELGKN
+151 GAASAANAKVKWEMGKS

-176 VAAGAGA
+176 IAAGSGA

-212 ISDDWATLDNDAP
+212 ISDDWATVDGDSP
-225 DVKRAKNVNE
+225 DVIRAKNINE

-245 LVGGA
+245 LVGAG
-250 KLLKATVGTKQ
+250 KLIRATQKTKE
-261 ATGFIPKDEQAV
+261 ATSFIPLDEKAV
-273 NFKRQHDTDTQ
+273 NFKKQQETGTVTVE
-284 SAADEMFESA
+284 DEVLESA
-294 GRREEVLNE
+294 GRREELLDE
-303 RADYGIAT
+303 RADYGIAN
-311 NKEGAYLGIHDVFDV
+311 NKEGAYLGIHDVFDSD
-326 EEAGVRSVDSLGVV
+326 EAGVRGVDSMGVV
-340 GAAVDQVRISKN
+340 GAGIDQVRIANN
-352 YGTVYGRLGNFFSE
+352 YGTVYGRLRNFLSE
-366 PAMKYVLRNADPDT
+366 PAAKYVLRTSDPAT
-380 FDEVDQSLVDS
+380 FDEVDDALKQAFD
-391 MTSAGKWE
+391 SAGK
-399 YLLGD
+399 YKVMLGD
-404 GRTITAEEAA
+404 EATITYKDVVAEGDNLS
-414 AEMRKLGASLLDPR
+414 KVLLDPR
-428 MDTEAMQKVFQEFNS
+428 MDVEEMRKVFKEFS
-443 VVDGVERLG
+443 DTVDGTERLSVG
-452 VDTKGNIAY
+452 TKGDIAFA
-461 GGALVALRGLRDAH
+461 GSLQALRTLRDEYINLD
-475 TDLNKTGVQGLLAT
+475 TVRVQGYLAT

-495 SDLSEGARLM
+495 SDLAEGARLM
-505 DGTAAIERA
+505 NGTGAIERA
-514 QEQVLDKI
+514 QEQILDKI

-533 QLRSE
+533 QLRGQ
-538 GLGSLKEIYKHLNE
+538 GLNSLKQIYAHLNE
-552 NDFSKV
+552 KDYDKV
-558 QQMVDSFNE
+558 QRMVDSFNE

-577 DRAKRTV
+577 DRAKRTA

-609 GNVDTMS
+609 GNIDTMA

-632 FFVDGSP
+632 FFVDGNP
-639 EIPNVIVQGMWS
+639 EMPNVIVQGMWS

-664 LKAGFANAAMLLE
+664 LKAGFANAALLLE
-677 KPITVLGGAVIGG
+677 KPITVLGGAIVGG

-704 FADTFNKGLKH
+704 FADTFQKGLTH
-715 MTDVYRKAAA
+715 MTDVYRKAAT

-743 ETMDILQSYAMA
+743 DTMDILHSYAMA
-755 AQQTGNDGPMALYHK
+755 SQQRGNEGPMALYHK

-778 NNPWLRFGANAM
+778 NNPWLRFGPNAM

-807 GQIYDKFIDGGRK
+807 GRIYDKFIDGGRK
-820 LDADGM
+820 LDADGI
-826 KKALDDHYNK
+826 KKALDDQYNE
-836 MFDSTGMITNE
+836 MFDSSGMITNK

-853 REIAMNLDHPA
+853 REIAMNLDSPA
-864 VDGLSRLINQYPAM
+864 VDGLSRLIDQYPAM

-907 YNQIAYKPLSNFTGD
+907 YNEIAYKPLSNFTVD
-922 EIKEILETR
+922 EVESILTKR
-931 GIKVASDE
+931 GLPVDE
-939 EMMDQFATLRAEV
+939 NMMDTFNTLRAEV
-952 RGRKAIGTITMMTA
+952 RGRKAVGTITMMTA

-1026 DNFDSITENDLE
+1026 DNFDSITEADLE
-1038 TTINKLGFILVGNVT
+1038 TNINKLGFIISGNLT
-1053 NKSMLAGLEP
+1053 NKSMLAGIEP

-1095 LGRLLAPSLR
+1095 LGRLMAPSLR

-1116 NRNKFLDTV
+1116 NRNKFLDVV
-1125 DPKGALP
+1125 DSKGALP

-1157 SPMKVYDGQ
+1157 SPMKVYEGQ

-1204 MGQQGYFKKE
+1204 MGQQGYFKGE
-1214 LQRIMQ
+1214 LNRIMQ
-1220 GTDAQAWRESIK
+1220 GTDAQVWRDSIK
-1232 TERGGGSRIDPN
+1232 TERGAGSRIDPN

-1263 AEVQLSNRDEVM
+1263 AEVQLSNREEVM

-1282 LDKAYQQRGVSIL
+1282 LDKAYQQRGVPLL

>member
-16 SEDLRNQLLQEK
+16 SEDVKNQLLQDK
-28 AQSEQTVMTMQ
+28 AQSEQTVMNME
-39 AAEQAAASPTAATGT
+39 AAEQQVVPGVPAKPGT
-54 PQAAQAGASA
+54 PGQQQTQPSA
-64 PASATQA
+64 KQEPK

-89 VAEGGFAPIAGV
+89 IAEGGFAPIAGV

-129 AAREISSV
+129 AARELSSIV
-137 VLPTILLTR
+137 IPTVLITR
-146 GLGAA
+146 GLG
-151 GAATQAKVKWELGKN
+151 GAASAANAKVKWELGKN

-176 VAAGAGA
+176 IAAGSGA

-199 GSLKKM
+199 GTFKKM

-212 ISDDWATLDNDAP
+212 ISDDWATVDGDSP
-225 DVKRAKNVNE
+225 DVIRAKNVNE
-235 GVGLGIFTDL
+235 GIGLGIFSDL
-245 LVGGA
+245 LVGVG
-250 KLLKATVGTKQ
+250 KLLRATRKTKE
-261 ATGFIPKDEQAV
+261 ATNFIPMDERAV
-273 NFKRQHDTDTQ
+273 NFKKQHETGTVT
-284 SAADEMFESA
+284 AEDEVLESA
-294 GRREEVLNE
+294 GRREEVLDE
-303 RADYGIAT
+303 RADYGIAN
-311 NKEGAYLGIHDVFDV
+311 NKEGAYLGIHDVFDS
-326 EEAGVRSVDSLGVV
+326 EEAGVRGLDSMGVV
-340 GAAVDQVRISKN
+340 GAGIDQVRIAKN
-352 YGTVYGRLGNFFSE
+352 YGTVYGRLRNFLSE
-366 PAMKYVLRNADPDT
+366 PAAKYVLRTADPAT
-380 FDEVDQSLVDS
+380 FDEVDDALKQSFD
-391 MTSAGKWE
+391 SAGK
-399 YLLGD
+399 YKVLLGD
-404 GRTITAEEAA
+404 GATITHADVVEEGDNLS
-414 AEMRKLGASLLDPR
+414 KVLLDPR
-428 MDTEAMQKVFQEFNS
+428 MNVDEMKKVFKEFS
-443 VVDGVERLG
+443 DVVDGTERLSVG
-452 VDTKGNIAY
+452 TKGDVAFA
-461 GGALVALRGLRDAH
+461 GSLQALRTLRDEYINLD
-475 TDLNKTGVQGLLAT
+475 TVRVQGYLAT

-495 SDLSEGARLM
+495 SDLAEGARLM

-514 QEQVLDKI
+514 QEQILDKI

-533 QLRSE
+533 QLRGQ
-538 GLGSLKEIYKHLNE
+538 GLNSLKQIYAHLRE
-552 NDFSKV
+552 KDFNKV
-558 QQMVDSFNE
+558 QTMVDSFNE
-567 TKKATDQEII
+567 TKDATDREII

-609 GNVDTMS
+609 GNIDTMS

-632 FFVDGSP
+632 FFVDGNP
-639 EIPNVIVQGMWS
+639 EMPNVIVQGMWS

-664 LKAGFANAAMLLE
+664 LKAGFANAALLLE

-704 FADTFNKGLKH
+704 FADTFKKGLKH

-731 YIMRDDLVKKNE
+731 YIMRDDLVRKNE
-743 ETMDILQSYAMA
+743 ETMDILHSYAMA

-893 MANKHSPISIFAKE
+893 MANKHSPYSVFAKE

-1026 DNFDSITENDLE
+1026 DNFDSVTENDLE
-1038 TTINKLGFILVGNVT
+1038 TTINKLGFIISGNLT
-1053 NKSMLAGLEP
+1053 NKSMLAGIEP

-1095 LGRLLAPSLR
+1095 LGRLMAPSLR

-1249 YRQIDVALDRSKRM
+1249 YRQIDVALDRAKRM

>member
-16 SEDLRNQLLQEK
+16 SDDIKNQLLQKK
-28 AQSEQTVMTMQ
+28 AQSERTVMNMQ
-39 AAEQAAASPTAATGT
+39 AAEQAAKQSTATATGT
-54 PQAAQAGASA
+54 SGTQQPAQTQKEPQ
-64 PASATQA
+64 
-71 KEESTSLIPKD
+71 KEEPTNLVQD
-82 IGQAARN
+82 I
-89 VAEGGFAPIAGV
+89 AEGALAVPTGAV
-101 ADWAVDLYNILPTP
+101 DWAVDLYNVLPTP
-115 DIPKIPK
+115 DLPKIPK
-122 FKNDLFQ
+122 FKNELFQ
-129 AAREISSV
+129 AAREISSFV
-137 VLPTILLTR
+137 VPTVFITR
-146 GLGAA
+146 GLG
-151 GAATQAKVKWELGKN
+151 GAASAANAKVKWEMGKS

-176 VAAGAGA
+176 IAAGSGA

-212 ISDDWATLDNDAP
+212 ISDDWATVDGDSP
-225 DVKRAKNVNE
+225 DVIRAKNINE

-245 LVGGA
+245 LVGAG
-250 KLLKATVGTKQ
+250 KLIRATQKTKE
-261 ATGFIPKDEQAV
+261 ATNFIPLDEKAV
-273 NFKRQHDTDTQ
+273 NFKKQQETGTVTVE
-284 SAADEMFESA
+284 DEVLESA
-294 GRREEVLNE
+294 GRREELLDE
-303 RADYGIAT
+303 RADYGIAN
-311 NKEGAYLGIHDVFDV
+311 NKEGAYLGIHDVFDSD
-326 EEAGVRSVDSLGVV
+326 EAGVRGVDSMGVV
-340 GAAVDQVRISKN
+340 GAGIDQVRIANN
-352 YGTVYGRLGNFFSE
+352 YGTVYGRLRNFLSE
-366 PAMKYVLRNADPDT
+366 PAAKYVLRTSDPAT
-380 FDEVDQSLVDS
+380 FDEVDDALKQAFD
-391 MTSAGKWE
+391 SAGK
-399 YLLGD
+399 YKVMLGD
-404 GRTITAEEAA
+404 EATITYKDVVAEGDNLS
-414 AEMRKLGASLLDPR
+414 KVLLDPR
-428 MDTEAMQKVFQEFNS
+428 MDVEEMRKVFKEFS
-443 VVDGVERLG
+443 DTVDGTERLSVG
-452 VDTKGNIAY
+452 TKGDIAFA
-461 GGALVALRGLRDAH
+461 GSLQALRTLRDEYINLD
-475 TDLNKTGVQGLLAT
+475 TVRVQGYLAT

-495 SDLSEGARLM
+495 SDLAEGARLM
-505 DGTAAIERA
+505 NGTGAIERA
-514 QEQVLDKI
+514 QEQILDKI

-533 QLRSE
+533 QLRGQ
-538 GLGSLKEIYKHLNE
+538 GLNSLKQIYAHLNE
-552 NDFSKV
+552 KDYDKV
-558 QQMVDSFNE
+558 QRMVDSFNE

-577 DRAKRTV
+577 DRAKRTA

-609 GNVDTMS
+609 GNIDTMA

-632 FFVDGSP
+632 FFVDGNP
-639 EIPNVIVQGMWS
+639 EMPNVIVQGMWS

-664 LKAGFANAAMLLE
+664 LKAGFANAALLLE
-677 KPITVLGGAVIGG
+677 KPITVLGGAIVGG

-704 FADTFNKGLKH
+704 FADTFQKGLTH
-715 MTDVYRKAAA
+715 MTDVYRKAAT

-743 ETMDILQSYAMA
+743 NTMDILHSYAMA
-755 AQQTGNDGPMALYHK
+755 SQQRGNEGPMALYHK

-796 ARAMIANAEVR
+796 ARAMIANAEAR
-807 GQIYDKFIDGGRK
+807 GRIYDKFIDGGRK
-820 LDADGM
+820 LDADGI
-826 KKALDDHYNK
+826 KKALDDQYNE
-836 MFDSTGMITNE
+836 MFDSSGMITNK

-853 REIAMNLDHPA
+853 REIAMNLDSPA
-864 VDGLSRLINQYPAM
+864 VDGLSRLIDQYPAM

-907 YNQIAYKPLSNFTGD
+907 YNEIAYKPLSNFTVD
-922 EIKEILETR
+922 EVESILTKR
-931 GIKVASDE
+931 GLPVDE
-939 EMMDQFATLRAEV
+939 NMMDTFNTLRAEV
-952 RGRKAIGTITMMTA
+952 RGRKAVGTITMMTA

-1026 DNFDSITENDLE
+1026 DNFDSITEADLE
-1038 TTINKLGFILVGNVT
+1038 TNINKLGFIISGNLT
-1053 NKSMLAGLEP
+1053 NKSMLAGIEP

-1095 LGRLLAPSLR
+1095 LGRLMAPSLR

-1116 NRNKFLDTV
+1116 NRNKFLDVV
-1125 DPKGALP
+1125 DSKGALP

-1157 SPMKVYDGQ
+1157 SPMKVYEGQ

-1204 MGQQGYFKKE
+1204 MGQQGYFKGE
-1214 LQRIMQ
+1214 LNRIMQ
-1220 GTDAQAWRESIK
+1220 GTDAQVWRDSIK
-1232 TERGGGSRIDPN
+1232 TERGAGSRIDPN

-1263 AEVQLSNRDEVM
+1263 AEVQLSNREEVM

-1282 LDKAYQQRGVSIL
+1282 LDKAYQQRGVPLL

>member
-16 SEDLRNQLLQEK
+16 SDDIKNQLLQKK
-28 AQSEQTVMTMQ
+28 AQSERTVMNMQ
-39 AAEQAAASPTAATGT
+39 AAEQAAKQSTATATGT
-54 PQAAQAGASA
+54 SGTQQPAQTQKEPQ
-64 PASATQA
+64 
-71 KEESTSLIPKD
+71 KEEPTNLVQD
-82 IGQAARN
+82 I
-89 VAEGGFAPIAGV
+89 AEGALAVPTGAV
-101 ADWAVDLYNILPTP
+101 DWAVDLYNVLPTP
-115 DIPKIPK
+115 DLPKIPK
-122 FKNDLFQ
+122 FKNELFQ
-129 AAREISSV
+129 AAREISSFV
-137 VLPTILLTR
+137 VPTVFITR
-146 GLGAA
+146 GLG
-151 GAATQAKVKWELGKN
+151 GAASAANAKVKWEMGKS

-176 VAAGAGA
+176 IAAGSGA

-212 ISDDWATLDNDAP
+212 ISDDWATVDGDSP
-225 DVKRAKNVNE
+225 DVIRAKNINE

-245 LVGGA
+245 LVGAG
-250 KLLKATVGTKQ
+250 KLIRATQKTKE
-261 ATGFIPKDEQAV
+261 ATNFIPLDEKAV
-273 NFKRQHDTDTQ
+273 NFKKQQETGTVTVE
-284 SAADEMFESA
+284 DEVLESA
-294 GRREEVLNE
+294 GRREELLDE
-303 RADYGIAT
+303 RADYGIAN
-311 NKEGAYLGIHDVFDV
+311 NKEGAYLGIHDVFDSD
-326 EEAGVRSVDSLGVV
+326 EAGVRGVDSMGVV
-340 GAAVDQVRISKN
+340 GAGIDQVRIANN
-352 YGTVYGRLGNFFSE
+352 YGTVYGRLRNFLSE
-366 PAMKYVLRNADPDT
+366 PAAKYVLRTSDPAT
-380 FDEVDQSLVDS
+380 FDEVDDALKQAFD
-391 MTSAGKWE
+391 SAGK
-399 YLLGD
+399 YKVMLGD
-404 GRTITAEEAA
+404 EATITYKDVVAEGDNLS
-414 AEMRKLGASLLDPR
+414 KVLLDPR
-428 MDTEAMQKVFQEFNS
+428 MDVEEMRKVFKEFS
-443 VVDGVERLG
+443 DTVDGTERLSVG
-452 VDTKGNIAY
+452 TKGDIAFA
-461 GGALVALRGLRDAH
+461 GSLQALRTLRDEYINLD
-475 TDLNKTGVQGLLAT
+475 TVRVQGYLAT

-495 SDLSEGARLM
+495 SDLAEGARLM
-505 DGTAAIERA
+505 NGTGAIERA
-514 QEQVLDKI
+514 QEQILDKI

-533 QLRSE
+533 QLRGQ
-538 GLGSLKEIYKHLNE
+538 GLNSLKQIYAHLNE
-552 NDFSKV
+552 KDYDKV
-558 QQMVDSFNE
+558 QRMVDSFNE

-577 DRAKRTV
+577 DRAKRTA

-609 GNVDTMS
+609 GNIDTMA

-632 FFVDGSP
+632 FFVDGNP
-639 EIPNVIVQGMWS
+639 EMPNVIVQGMWS

-664 LKAGFANAAMLLE
+664 LKAGFANAALLLE
-677 KPITVLGGAVIGG
+677 KPITVLGGAIVGG

-704 FADTFNKGLKH
+704 FADTFQKGLTH
-715 MTDVYRKAAA
+715 MTDVYRKAAT

-743 ETMDILQSYAMA
+743 NTMDILHSYAMA
-755 AQQTGNDGPMALYHK
+755 SQQRGNEGPMALYHK

-778 NNPWLRFGANAM
+778 NNPWLRFGPNAM

-807 GQIYDKFIDGGRK
+807 GRIYDKFIDGGRK
-820 LDADGM
+820 LDADGI
-826 KKALDDHYNK
+826 KKALDDQYNE
-836 MFDSTGMITNE
+836 MFDSSGMITNK

-853 REIAMNLDHPA
+853 REIAMNLDSPA
-864 VDGLSRLINQYPAM
+864 VDGLSRLIDQYPAM

-907 YNQIAYKPLSNFTGD
+907 YNEIAYKPLSNFTVD
-922 EIKEILETR
+922 EVESILTKR
-931 GIKVASDE
+931 GLPVDE
-939 EMMDQFATLRAEV
+939 NMMDTFNTLRAEV
-952 RGRKAIGTITMMTA
+952 RGRKAVGTITMMTA

-1026 DNFDSITENDLE
+1026 DNFDSITEADLE
-1038 TTINKLGFILVGNVT
+1038 TNINKLGFIISGNLT
-1053 NKSMLAGLEP
+1053 NKSMLAGIEP

-1095 LGRLLAPSLR
+1095 LGRLMAPSLR

-1116 NRNKFLDTV
+1116 NRNKFLDVV
-1125 DPKGALP
+1125 DSKGALP

-1157 SPMKVYDGQ
+1157 SPMKVYEGQ

-1204 MGQQGYFKKE
+1204 MGQQGYFKGE
-1214 LQRIMQ
+1214 LNRIMQ
-1220 GTDAQAWRESIK
+1220 GTDAQVWRDSIK
-1232 TERGGGSRIDPN
+1232 TERGAGSRIDPN

-1263 AEVQLSNRDEVM
+1263 AEVQLSNREEVM

-1282 LDKAYQQRGVSIL
+1282 LDKAYQQRGVPLL

>member
-16 SEDLRNQLLQEK
+16 SDDVKNQLLQEK
-28 AQSEQTVMTMQ
+28 AQSEQTVMNMQ
-39 AAEQAAASPTAATGT
+39 AAEQAAKQPAAATGT
-54 PQAAQAGASA
+54 SGTQQPAQAQKE
-64 PASATQA
+64 PQ
-71 KEESTSLIPKD
+71 KEEPTNLVQD
-82 IGQAARN
+82 I
-89 VAEGGFAPIAGV
+89 AEGALAVPTGAV
-101 ADWAVDLYNILPTP
+101 DWAVDLYNVLPTP
-115 DIPKIPK
+115 DLPKIPK
-122 FKNDLFQ
+122 FKNELFQ
-129 AAREISSV
+129 AAREISSFIV
-137 VLPTILLTR
+137 PTVLITR
-146 GLGAA
+146 GLG
-151 GAATQAKVKWELGKN
+151 GAASAANAKVKWEMGKN

-176 VAAGAGA
+176 IAAGSGA

-192 ETDDNLQ
+192 ESDDNLQ

-212 ISDDWATLDNDAP
+212 ISDDWATVDGDSP
-225 DVKRAKNVNE
+225 DVIRAKNINE

-245 LVGGA
+245 LVGAG
-250 KLLKATVGTKQ
+250 KLIRATQKTKE
-261 ATGFIPKDEQAV
+261 ATNFIPLDEKAV
-273 NFKRQHDTDTQ
+273 NFKKQQETGTVTVE
-284 SAADEMFESA
+284 DEVLEAA
-294 GRREEVLNE
+294 GRREEILDE
-303 RADYGIAT
+303 RADYGIAN
-311 NKEGAYLGIHDVFDV
+311 NKEGAYLGIHDVFDSD
-326 EEAGVRSVDSLGVV
+326 EAGVRGVDSMGVV
-340 GAAVDQVRISKN
+340 GAGIDQVRIAKN
-352 YGTVYGRLGNFFSE
+352 YGTVYGRLRNFLSE
-366 PAMKYVLRNADPDT
+366 PAAKYVLRTADPAT
-380 FDEVDQSLVDS
+380 FDEVDDALKQSFD
-391 MTSAGKWE
+391 SAGK
-399 YLLGD
+399 YKVLLGNEA
-404 GRTITAEEAA
+404 TITYEDVVAEGDNLS
-414 AEMRKLGASLLDPR
+414 KVLLDPR
-428 MDTEAMQKVFQEFNS
+428 MDVTEMKKVFKEFS
-443 VVDGVERLG
+443 DVVDGTERLSVG
-452 VDTKGNIAY
+452 TKGDIAFA
-461 GGALVALRGLRDAH
+461 GSLQALRTLRDEYINLD
-475 TDLNKTGVQGLLAT
+475 TVRVQGYLAT

-495 SDLSEGARLM
+495 SDLAEGARLM
-505 DGTAAIERA
+505 DGTGAIERA
-514 QEQVLDKI
+514 QEQILDKI

-533 QLRSE
+533 QLRGQ
-538 GLGSLKEIYKHLNE
+538 GLNSLKQIYAHLNE
-552 NDFSKV
+552 KDYDKV
-558 QQMVDSFNE
+558 QRMVDSFNE

-577 DRAKRTV
+577 DRAKRTA

-609 GNVDTMS
+609 GNIDTMA

-632 FFVDGSP
+632 FFVDGNP
-639 EIPNVIVQGMWS
+639 EMPNVIVQGMWS

-664 LKAGFANAAMLLE
+664 LKAGFANAALLLE
-677 KPITVLGGAVIGG
+677 KPITVLGGAIISG
-690 DVKTLK
+690 DTKTLK

-704 FADTFNKGLKH
+704 FADTMQKGLKH
-715 MTDVYRKAAA
+715 MTDVYRKAAT

-743 ETMDILQSYAMA
+743 QTMDILHSYAMA
-755 AQQTGNDGPMALYHK
+755 SQQRGNDGPMALYHK

-778 NNPWLRFGANAM
+778 NNPWLRFGPNAM

-796 ARAMIANAEVR
+796 ARAVIANAEVR
-807 GQIYDKFIDGGRK
+807 GRIYDKFIDGGRT

-826 KKALDDHYNK
+826 KKALDDQYNE
-836 MFDSTGMITNE
+836 MFDSSGMITNK

-853 REIAMNLDHPA
+853 REIAMNLDSPA
-864 VDGLSRLINQYPAM
+864 VDGLSRLIDQYPAM

-907 YNQIAYKPLSNFTGD
+907 YNEIAYKPLSNFTVD
-922 EIKEILETR
+922 EVESILTKR
-931 GIKVASDE
+931 GLPVDE
-939 EMMDQFATLRAEV
+939 NMMDTFNTLRAEV
-952 RGRKAIGTITMMTA
+952 RGRKAVGTITMMTA
-966 GAMFLNGGLRG
+966 SAMFLNGGLRG

-1026 DNFDSITENDLE
+1026 DNFDSITEADLE
-1038 TTINKLGFILVGNVT
+1038 TTINKLGFIISGNLT
-1053 NKSMLAGLEP
+1053 NKSMLAGIEP

-1095 LGRLLAPSLR
+1095 LGRLMAPSLR

-1116 NRNKFLDTV
+1116 NRNKFLDVV
-1125 DPKGALP
+1125 DSKGALP

-1157 SPMKVYDGQ
+1157 SPMKVYEGQ

-1204 MGQQGYFKKE
+1204 MGQQGYFKNE
-1214 LQRIMQ
+1214 LKRIMQ
-1220 GTDAQAWRESIK
+1220 GTDAQVWRDSIK
-1232 TERGGGSRIDPN
+1232 TERGNGSRIDPN

-1263 AEVQLSNRDEVM
+1263 AEVQLSNREEVM

-1282 LDKAYQQRGVSIL
+1282 LDKAYQQRGIPLL

>member
-16 SEDLRNQLLQEK
+16 SDDIKNQLLQDK
-28 AQSEQTVMTMQ
+28 AQSERTVMTMQ
-39 AAEQAAASPTAATGT
+39 AAEQAAKQPATATTGT
-54 PQAAQAGASA
+54 PAKQQQ
-64 PASATQA
+64 TQA
-71 KEESTSLIPKD
+71 QQEPKKEEEPGLIQN
-82 IGQAARN
+82 I
-89 VAEGGFAPIAGV
+89 AEGALAAPTGV
-101 ADWAVDLYNILPTP
+101 VDWAVDLYNVLPTP
-115 DIPKIPK
+115 DLPKIPK
-122 FKNDLFQ
+122 FKNELFQ
-129 AAREISSV
+129 AAREISSFV
-137 VLPTILLTR
+137 VPTVLITR
-146 GLGAA
+146 GLG
-151 GAATQAKVKWELGKN
+151 GAASAANAKVKWELGKN

-176 VAAGAGA
+176 IAAGSGA

-192 ETDDNLQ
+192 ESDDNLQ

-212 ISDDWATLDNDAP
+212 ISDDWATVDGDSP
-225 DVKRAKNVNE
+225 DVIRAKNINE

-245 LVGGA
+245 LVGAG
-250 KLLKATVGTKQ
+250 KLIRATQKTKE
-261 ATGFIPKDEQAV
+261 ATNFIPLDEKAV
-273 NFKRQHDTDTQ
+273 NFKQQNQTGTVTVE
-284 SAADEMFESA
+284 DEVLEAA
-294 GRREEVLNE
+294 GRREEILDE
-303 RADYGIAT
+303 RADYGIAN
-311 NKEGAYLGIHDVFDV
+311 NKEGAYLGIHDVFDSD
-326 EEAGVRSVDSLGVV
+326 EAGVRGVDSMGVV
-340 GAAVDQVRISKN
+340 GAGIDQVRIAKN
-352 YGTVYGRLGNFFSE
+352 YGTVYGRLRNFLSE
-366 PAMKYVLRNADPDT
+366 PAAKYVLRTADPAT
-380 FDEVDQSLVDS
+380 FDEVDDSLKQAFD
-391 MTSAGKWE
+391 SAGK
-399 YLLGD
+399 YKVMLGD
-404 GRTITAEEAA
+404 GTTITHADVVAEGDNLS
-414 AEMRKLGASLLDPR
+414 KVLLDPR
-428 MDTEAMQKVFQEFNS
+428 MNVDEMKKVFKEFS
-443 VVDGVERLG
+443 DVVDGAERLSVG
-452 VDTKGNIAY
+452 TKGDVAFA
-461 GGALVALRGLRDAH
+461 GSLQALRTLRDDYINLDTVRA
-475 TDLNKTGVQGLLAT
+475 QGYLAT

-505 DGTAAIERA
+505 DGTGAIERA
-514 QEQVLDKI
+514 QEQILDKI
-522 EYLTVV
+522 EYLTIV

-533 QLRSE
+533 QLRGQ
-538 GLGSLKEIYKHLNE
+538 GLNSLKQIYAHLNE
-552 NDFSKV
+552 KDFDKV
-558 QQMVDSFNE
+558 QKMVDSFNE

-577 DRAKRTV
+577 DRAKRTA

-598 KPLQMAWEFTD
+598 RPLQMAWEFTD
-609 GNVDTMS
+609 GNIDTMS
-616 KLNRYVDQSL
+616 KLNKYVDQSL

-632 FFVDGSP
+632 FFVDGNP
-639 EIPNVIVQGMWS
+639 EMPNVIVQGMWS

-664 LKAGFANAAMLLE
+664 LKAGFANAALLLE
-677 KPITVLGGAVIGG
+677 KPITVLGGAIIGG
-690 DVKTLK
+690 DTKTLK

-704 FADTFNKGLKH
+704 FADTMQKGLKH
-715 MTDVYRKAAA
+715 MTDVYRKAAT

-743 ETMDILQSYAMA
+743 QTMDVLHSYAMA
-755 AQQTGNDGPMALYHK
+755 AQQRGNDGPMALYHK

-778 NNPWLRFGANAM
+778 NNPWLRFGPNAM

-796 ARAMIANAEVR
+796 ARAMIANAEAR
-807 GQIYDKFIDGGRK
+807 GRIYDKFIDGGRT

-826 KKALDDHYNK
+826 KKALDDQYNE
-836 MFDSTGMITNE
+836 MFDSSGMITNK

-853 REIAMNLDHPA
+853 REIAMNLDSSA

-907 YNQIAYKPLSNFTGD
+907 YNEIAYKPLSNFTID
-922 EIKEILETR
+922 EVESILTKR
-931 GIKVASDE
+931 GLPVDE
-939 EMMDQFATLRAEV
+939 NMMDTFNTLRAEV
-952 RGRKAIGTITMMTA
+952 RGRKAVGTITMMTA
-966 GAMFLNGGLRG
+966 SAMFLNGGLRG

-1026 DNFDSITENDLE
+1026 DNFDSITESDLE
-1038 TTINKLGFILVGNVT
+1038 TNINKLGFIISGNLT
-1053 NKSMLAGLEP
+1053 NKSMLAGIEP

-1095 LGRLLAPSLR
+1095 LGRLMAPSLR

-1116 NRNKFLDTV
+1116 NRNKFLDVV
-1125 DPKGALP
+1125 DSKGALP

-1157 SPMKVYDGQ
+1157 SPMKVYEGQ

-1204 MGQQGYFKKE
+1204 MGKQGYFKGE
-1214 LQRIMQ
+1214 LSRIMQ
-1220 GTDAQAWRESIK
+1220 GTDAQMWRDSIK
-1232 TERGGGSRIDPN
+1232 TERGNGSRIDPN

-1249 YRQIDVALDRSKRM
+1249 YRQIDVALDRAKRM
-1263 AEVQLSNRDEVM
+1263 AEVQLSNREEVM

-1282 LDKAYQQRGVSIL
+1282 LDKAYQQRGVPLL

>member
-16 SEDLRNQLLQEK
+16 SEDVKNKLLQDK
-28 AQSEQTVMTMQ
+28 AQSEQTVMNME
-39 AAEQAAASPTAATGT
+39 AAEQQVVPGVPAKPGT
-54 PQAAQAGASA
+54 PGQQQTQPSA
-64 PASATQA
+64 KQEPK

-89 VAEGGFAPIAGV
+89 IAEGGLAAPAGV
-101 ADWAVDLYNILPTP
+101 VDWAVDLYNILPTP

-129 AAREISSV
+129 AARELSSV
-137 VLPTILLTR
+137 VIPTVLITR
-146 GLGAA
+146 GLG
-151 GAATQAKVKWELGKN
+151 GAASAANAKVKWELGKN

-176 VAAGAGA
+176 IAAGSGA

-199 GSLKKM
+199 GTLKKM

-212 ISDDWATLDNDAP
+212 ISDDWATIDGDSP
-225 DVKRAKNVNE
+225 DVIRAKNVNE

-245 LVGGA
+245 LVGAG
-250 KLLKATVGTKQ
+250 KLLRATQKTKE
-261 ATGFIPKDEQAV
+261 ATGFIPLDEKAV
-273 NFKRQHDTDTQ
+273 NFKKQHDTGTVT
-284 SAADEMFESA
+284 AEDEVLESA
-294 GRREEVLNE
+294 GRREELLDE
-303 RADYGIAT
+303 RADYGIA
-311 NKEGAYLGIHDVFDV
+311 NEKEGAYLGIHDVFDA
-326 EEAGVRSVDSLGVV
+326 EEAGVRGLDSMGVV
-340 GAAVDQVRISKN
+340 GAGIDQVRIAKN
-352 YGTVYGRLGNFFSE
+352 YGTVYGRLRNFMSE
-366 PAMKYVLRNADPDT
+366 PAAKHVLRTADPAT
-380 FDEVDQSLVDS
+380 FDEVDQALKESY
-391 MTSAGKWE
+391 TSAGKWK
-399 YLLGD
+399 YKLGPEA
-404 GRTITAEEAA
+404 TITSEDSVKYSTDVAK
-414 AEMRKLGASLLDPR
+414 MLVDPR
-428 MDTEAMQKVFQEFNS
+428 MDTAQMENLFKEFS
-443 VVDGVERLG
+443 TVVDGVERIG
-452 VDTKGNIAY
+452 SDTKGDVAF
-461 GGALVALRGLRDAH
+461 AASLQALRQLRD
-475 TDLNKTGVQGLLAT
+475 TYIDLDTVRVQGLLAT
-489 SLAGQV
+489 SLGGQIA
-495 SDLSEGARLM
+495 DLAEGARLM

-514 QEQVLDKI
+514 QEQILDKI

-533 QLRSE
+533 QLRGQ
-538 GLGSLKEIYKHLNE
+538 GLNSLKQIYAHLRE
-552 NDFSKV
+552 KDFNKV
-558 QQMVDSFNE
+558 QTMVDSFNE
-567 TKKATDQEII
+567 TKDATDREII

-609 GNVDTMS
+609 GNIDTMS

-626 GDWFPK
+626 GSWFPK
-632 FFVDGSP
+632 FFVDGNP
-639 EIPNVIVQGMWS
+639 EMPNVIVQGMWS

-664 LKAGFANAAMLLE
+664 LKAGFANAALLLE
-677 KPITVLGGAVIGG
+677 RPIAVLGGAVIGG

-704 FADTFNKGLKH
+704 FADTFQKGLKH

-731 YIMRDDLVKKNE
+731 YIMRDDLVRKNE
-743 ETMDILQSYAMA
+743 QTMDVLQSYAAA
-755 AQQTGNDGPMALYHK
+755 AQREGNDGPMALYHK

-893 MANKHSPISIFAKE
+893 MANKHSPYSVFAKE
-907 YNQIAYKPLSNFTGD
+907 YNEIAYKPLSNFTID
-922 EIKEILETR
+922 EIESILTKR
-931 GIKVASDE
+931 GLPVDE
-939 EMMDQFATLRAEV
+939 NMMDTFATLRAEV

-983 ERNRVRQELGWK
+983 ERQKVRGELGWK

-1063 MNDVLAGNP
+1063 MNDVLRGDP
-1072 AALNRWAASFASS
+1072 AALNRWASSFASS

-1095 LGRLLAPSLR
+1095 LGRLMAPSLR

-1116 NRNKFLDTV
+1116 NRNKFLDTI

-1249 YRQIDVALDRSKRM
+1249 YRQIDVALDRAKRM

>member
-16 SEDLRNQLLQEK
+16 SDDIKNQLLQKK
-28 AQSEQTVMTMQ
+28 AQSERTVMNMQ
-39 AAEQAAASPTAATGT
+39 AAEQAAKQSTATATGT
-54 PQAAQAGASA
+54 SGTQQPAQTQKEPQ
-64 PASATQA
+64 
-71 KEESTSLIPKD
+71 KEEPTNLVQD
-82 IGQAARN
+82 I
-89 VAEGGFAPIAGV
+89 AEGALAVPTGAV
-101 ADWAVDLYNILPTP
+101 DWAVDLYNVLPTP
-115 DIPKIPK
+115 DLPKIPK
-122 FKNDLFQ
+122 FKNELFQ
-129 AAREISSV
+129 AAREISSFV
-137 VLPTILLTR
+137 VPTVFITR
-146 GLGAA
+146 GLG
-151 GAATQAKVKWELGKN
+151 GAASAANAKVKWEMGKS

-176 VAAGAGA
+176 IAAGSGA

-212 ISDDWATLDNDAP
+212 ISDDWATVDGDSP
-225 DVKRAKNVNE
+225 DVIRAKNINE

-245 LVGGA
+245 LVGAG
-250 KLLKATVGTKQ
+250 KLIRATQKTKE
-261 ATGFIPKDEQAV
+261 ATNFIPLDEKAV
-273 NFKRQHDTDTQ
+273 NFKKQQETGTVTVE
-284 SAADEMFESA
+284 DEVLESA
-294 GRREEVLNE
+294 GRREELLDE
-303 RADYGIAT
+303 RADYGIAN
-311 NKEGAYLGIHDVFDV
+311 NKEGAYLGIHDVFDSD
-326 EEAGVRSVDSLGVV
+326 EAGVRGVDSMGVV
-340 GAAVDQVRISKN
+340 GAGIDQVRIANN
-352 YGTVYGRLGNFFSE
+352 YGTVYGRLRNFLSE
-366 PAMKYVLRNADPDT
+366 PAAKYVLRTSDPAT
-380 FDEVDQSLVDS
+380 FDEVDDALKQAFD
-391 MTSAGKWE
+391 SAGK
-399 YLLGD
+399 YKVMLGD
-404 GRTITAEEAA
+404 EATITYKDVVAEGDNLS
-414 AEMRKLGASLLDPR
+414 KVLLDPR
-428 MDTEAMQKVFQEFNS
+428 MDVEEMKKVFKEFS
-443 VVDGVERLG
+443 DTVDGTERLSVG
-452 VDTKGNIAY
+452 TKGDIAFA
-461 GGALVALRGLRDAH
+461 GSLQALRTLRDEYINLD
-475 TDLNKTGVQGLLAT
+475 TVRVQGYLAT

-495 SDLSEGARLM
+495 SDLAEGARLM
-505 DGTAAIERA
+505 NGTGAIERA
-514 QEQVLDKI
+514 QEQILDKI

-533 QLRSE
+533 QLRGQ
-538 GLGSLKEIYKHLNE
+538 GLNSLKQIYAHLNE
-552 NDFSKV
+552 KDYDKV
-558 QQMVDSFNE
+558 QRMVDSFNE

-577 DRAKRTV
+577 DRAKRTA

-609 GNVDTMS
+609 GNIDTMA

-632 FFVDGSP
+632 FFVDGNP
-639 EIPNVIVQGMWS
+639 EMPNVIVQGMWS

-664 LKAGFANAAMLLE
+664 LKAGFANAALLLE
-677 KPITVLGGAVIGG
+677 KPITVLGGAIVGG
-690 DVKTLK
+690 DIKTLK

-704 FADTFNKGLKH
+704 FADTFQKGLTH
-715 MTDVYRKAAA
+715 MTDVYRKAAT

-743 ETMDILQSYAMA
+743 NTMDILHSYAMA
-755 AQQTGNDGPMALYHK
+755 SQQRGNEGPMALYHK

-778 NNPWLRFGANAM
+778 NNPWLRFGPNAM

-807 GQIYDKFIDGGRK
+807 GRIYDKFIDGGRK
-820 LDADGM
+820 LDADGI
-826 KKALDDHYNK
+826 KKALDDQYNE
-836 MFDSTGMITNE
+836 MFDSSGMITNK

-853 REIAMNLDHPA
+853 REIAMNLDSPA
-864 VDGLSRLINQYPAM
+864 VDGLSRLIDQYPAM

-907 YNQIAYKPLSNFTGD
+907 YNEIAYKPLSNFTVD
-922 EIKEILETR
+922 EVESILTKR
-931 GIKVASDE
+931 GLPVDE
-939 EMMDQFATLRAEV
+939 NMMDTFNTLRAEV
-952 RGRKAIGTITMMTA
+952 RGRKAVGTITMMTA

-1026 DNFDSITENDLE
+1026 DNFDSITEADLE
-1038 TTINKLGFILVGNVT
+1038 TNINKLGFIISGNLT
-1053 NKSMLAGLEP
+1053 NKSMLAGIEP

-1095 LGRLLAPSLR
+1095 LGRLMAPSLR

-1116 NRNKFLDTV
+1116 NRNKFLDVV
-1125 DPKGALP
+1125 DSKGALP

-1157 SPMKVYDGQ
+1157 SPMKVYEGQ

-1204 MGQQGYFKKE
+1204 MGQQGYFKGE
-1214 LQRIMQ
+1214 LNRIMQ
-1220 GTDAQAWRESIK
+1220 GTDAQVWRDSIK
-1232 TERGGGSRIDPN
+1232 TERGAGSRIDPN

-1263 AEVQLSNRDEVM
+1263 AEVQLSNREEVM

-1282 LDKAYQQRGVSIL
+1282 LDKAYQQRGVPLL

>member
-16 SEDLRNQLLQEK
+16 SDDIKNQLLQKK
-28 AQSEQTVMTMQ
+28 AQSERTVMNMQ
-39 AAEQAAASPTAATGT
+39 AAEQAAKQSTATATGT
-54 PQAAQAGASA
+54 SGTQQPAQTQKEPQ
-64 PASATQA
+64 
-71 KEESTSLIPKD
+71 KEEPTNLVQD
-82 IGQAARN
+82 I
-89 VAEGGFAPIAGV
+89 AEGALAVPTGAV
-101 ADWAVDLYNILPTP
+101 DWAVDLYNVLPTP
-115 DIPKIPK
+115 DLPKIPK
-122 FKNDLFQ
+122 FKNELFQ
-129 AAREISSV
+129 AAREISSFV
-137 VLPTILLTR
+137 VPTVFITR
-146 GLGAA
+146 GLG
-151 GAATQAKVKWELGKN
+151 GAASAANAKVKWEMGKS

-176 VAAGAGA
+176 IAAGSGA

-212 ISDDWATLDNDAP
+212 ISDDWATVDGDSP
-225 DVKRAKNVNE
+225 DVIRAKNINE

-245 LVGGA
+245 LVGAG
-250 KLLKATVGTKQ
+250 KLIRATQKTKE
-261 ATGFIPKDEQAV
+261 ATSFIPLDEKAV
-273 NFKRQHDTDTQ
+273 NFKKQQETGTVTVE
-284 SAADEMFESA
+284 DEVLESA
-294 GRREEVLNE
+294 GRREELLDE
-303 RADYGIAT
+303 RADYGIAN
-311 NKEGAYLGIHDVFDV
+311 NKEGAYLGIHDVFDSD
-326 EEAGVRSVDSLGVV
+326 EAGVRGVDSMGVV
-340 GAAVDQVRISKN
+340 GAGIDQVRIANN
-352 YGTVYGRLGNFFSE
+352 YGTVYGRLRNFLSE
-366 PAMKYVLRNADPDT
+366 PAAKYVLRTSDPAT
-380 FDEVDQSLVDS
+380 FDEVDDALKQAFD
-391 MTSAGKWE
+391 SAGK
-399 YLLGD
+399 YKVMLGD
-404 GRTITAEEAA
+404 EATITYKDVVAEGDNLS
-414 AEMRKLGASLLDPR
+414 KVLLDPR
-428 MDTEAMQKVFQEFNS
+428 MDVEEMRKVFKEFS
-443 VVDGVERLG
+443 DTVDGTERLSVG
-452 VDTKGNIAY
+452 TKGDIAFA
-461 GGALVALRGLRDAH
+461 GSLQALRTLRDEYINLD
-475 TDLNKTGVQGLLAT
+475 TVRVQGYLAT

-495 SDLSEGARLM
+495 SDLAEGARLM
-505 DGTAAIERA
+505 NGTGAIERA
-514 QEQVLDKI
+514 QEQILDKI

-533 QLRSE
+533 QLRGQ
-538 GLGSLKEIYKHLNE
+538 GLNSLKQIYAHLNE
-552 NDFSKV
+552 KDYDKV
-558 QQMVDSFNE
+558 QRMVDSFNE

-577 DRAKRTV
+577 DRAKRTA

-609 GNVDTMS
+609 GNIDTMA

-632 FFVDGSP
+632 FFVDGNP
-639 EIPNVIVQGMWS
+639 EMPNVIVQGMWS

-664 LKAGFANAAMLLE
+664 LKAGFANAALLLE
-677 KPITVLGGAVIGG
+677 KPITVLGGAIVGG

-704 FADTFNKGLKH
+704 FADTFQKGLTH
-715 MTDVYRKAAA
+715 MTDVYRKAAT

-743 ETMDILQSYAMA
+743 NTMDILHSYAMA
-755 AQQTGNDGPMALYHK
+755 SQQRGNEGPMALYHK

-778 NNPWLRFGANAM
+778 NNPWLRFGPNAM

-807 GQIYDKFIDGGRK
+807 GRIYDKFIDGGRK
-820 LDADGM
+820 LDADGI
-826 KKALDDHYNK
+826 KKALDDQYNE
-836 MFDSTGMITNE
+836 MFDSSGMITNK

-853 REIAMNLDHPA
+853 REIAMNLDSPA
-864 VDGLSRLINQYPAM
+864 VDGLSRLIDQYPAM

-907 YNQIAYKPLSNFTGD
+907 YNEIAYKPLSNFTVD
-922 EIKEILETR
+922 EVESILTKR
-931 GIKVASDE
+931 GLPVDE
-939 EMMDQFATLRAEV
+939 NMMDTFNTLRAEV
-952 RGRKAIGTITMMTA
+952 RGRKAVGTITMMTA

-1026 DNFDSITENDLE
+1026 DNFDSITEADLE
-1038 TTINKLGFILVGNVT
+1038 TNINKLGFIISGNLT
-1053 NKSMLAGLEP
+1053 NKSMLAGIEP

-1095 LGRLLAPSLR
+1095 LGRLMAPSLR

-1116 NRNKFLDTV
+1116 NRNKFLDVV
-1125 DPKGALP
+1125 DSKGALP

-1157 SPMKVYDGQ
+1157 SPMKVYEGQ

-1204 MGQQGYFKKE
+1204 MGQQGYFKGE
-1214 LQRIMQ
+1214 LNRIMQ
-1220 GTDAQAWRESIK
+1220 GTDAQVWRDSIK
-1232 TERGGGSRIDPN
+1232 TERGAGSRIDPN

-1263 AEVQLSNRDEVM
+1263 AEVQLSNREEVM

-1282 LDKAYQQRGVSIL
+1282 LDKAYQQRGVPLL

>member
-16 SEDLRNQLLQEK
+16 SEDVKNQLLQEK

-39 AAEQAAASPTAATGT
+39 AAEQAAASPTAEAGT
-54 PQAAQAGASA
+54 PKPAQAGASA
-64 PASATQA
+64 PTQA
-71 KEESTSLIPKD
+71 QEESTGIIPKD

-89 VAEGGFAPIAGV
+89 VFEGGLAAPTGMV
-101 ADWAVDLYNILPTP
+101 DWAVDLYNVLPTP

-122 FKNDLFQ
+122 FKNELFQ

-137 VLPTILLTR
+137 VLPTILLTK

-166 ALVKWLGEAG
+166 ALVKWFGEAG

-212 ISDDWATLDNDAP
+212 ISDDWATLDSDSP

-273 NFKRQHDTDTQ
+273 NFKKQHDTGTQ
-284 SAADEMFESA
+284 SAADEVFESA
-294 GRREEVLNE
+294 GRREEVLDQ
-303 RADYGIAT
+303 RADYGVAN
-311 NKEGAYLGIHDVFDV
+311 NKEGAYLGIHDVFDL
-326 EEAGVRSVDSLGVV
+326 EEAGVRSVDPLGVV
-340 GAAVDQVRISKN
+340 GASVDQVRIAKN

-366 PAMKYVLRNADPDT
+366 PAMKYVLRNADPDM
-380 FDEVDQSLVDS
+380 FDSVDQSLVDS
-391 MTSAGKWE
+391 LNSSGKWE
-399 YLLGD
+399 YKLSD
-404 GRTITAEEAA
+404 GKTITSDEAIAEAQ
-414 AEMRKLGASLLDPR
+414 RLGAVLLDPR
-428 MDTEAMQKVFQEFNS
+428 MDPEAMQNIFKEFTN
-443 VVDGVERLG
+443 VVDGAEKFVEG
-452 VDTKGNIAY
+452 AKGDLAA
-461 GGALVALRGLRDAH
+461 GGALIALRGLRDAYI
-475 TDLNKTGVQGLLAT
+475 DLNKTGAQGLLAT

-495 SDLSEGARLM
+495 SDLAEGSRLM

-514 QEQVLDKI
+514 QEQILDKI
-522 EYLTVV
+522 EYLTIIH
-528 QGRAK
+528 GRNK
-533 QLRSE
+533 QIRTE
-538 GLGSLKEIYKHLNE
+538 GFGSLKEIYNHLNE
-552 NDFSKV
+552 KEFSKV
-558 QQMVDSFNE
+558 MQMIDSFNE

-598 KPLQMAWEFTD
+598 KPLEMAWEFTD
-609 GNVDTMS
+609 GNVDTMA
-616 KLNRYVDQSL
+616 KLNRFVDQSL

-651 NIYNSVLTSVSTP
+651 NIYNSILTSVSTP
-664 LKAGFANAAMLLE
+664 LKAGFANAALLLE
-677 KPITVLGGAVIGG
+677 KPISVLGGAILGG
-690 DVKTLK
+690 DIKTLK

-704 FADTFNKGLKH
+704 FADTMQKGLKH

-725 DPTSVG
+725 DPNSVG
-731 YIMRDDLVKKNE
+731 YIIRDDVMQKNE
-743 ETMDILQSYAMA
+743 QTMDILHSYAMA
-755 AQQTGNDGPMALYHK
+755 AQKSGNEGPMALYYK
-770 AEALNDMA
+770 AEALQDMA
-778 NNPWLRFGANAM
+778 NNPWLRFGPNMM

-796 ARAMIANAEVR
+796 ARAVIANAEVR

-826 KKALDDHYNK
+826 KKALDEHYSK
-836 MFDSTGMITNE
+836 MFDSSGMVTNE
-847 AVDYAS
+847 AIDYAT
-853 REIAMNLDHPA
+853 REIAMNLDSPG
-864 VDGLSRLINQYPAM
+864 VEGLSSIIRQYPVL
-878 KPFLMFPRTSVNILD
+878 KPFLMFPRTSMNILD
-893 MANKHSPISIFAKE
+893 MANKHSPYSLFVKE
-907 YNQIAYKPLSNFTGD
+907 YNEIAYKPLSSFTVD
-922 EIKEILETR
+922 EVQTILTKR
-931 GIKVASDE
+931 GLPVDDN
-939 EMMDQFATLRAEV
+939 MMDTFNTLRAEV
-952 RGRKAIGTITMMTA
+952 RGRKAIGTITMMAA
-966 GAMFLNGGLRG
+966 GAMFVNGGLRG
-977 NGHYDK
+977 NGHYD
-983 ERNRVRQELGWK
+983 EQRNKVRQELGWK
-995 PRTYKGW
+995 PRTFKGW

-1038 TTINKLGFILVGNVT
+1038 TTINKLGFILAGNLT
-1053 NKSMLAGLEP
+1053 NKSMLAGIEP
-1063 MNDVLAGNP
+1063 MNDVLSGNP
-1072 AALNRWAASFASS
+1072 AAVSRWAASFANS

-1095 LGRLLAPSLR
+1095 LGRLMAPSLR

-1116 NRNKFLDTV
+1116 NRNKFLDVV
-1125 DPKGALP
+1125 DSKGALP

-1137 IDGTKVGY
+1137 IDGSKVGY

-1157 SPMKVYDGQ
+1157 SPMKVYEGQ

-1173 LDIEYDSRPSFN
+1173 LDIEYDSRPAFN

-1204 MGQQGYFKKE
+1204 MGQQGYFKSE

-1220 GTDAQAWRESIK
+1220 GTDAKVWRESIK
-1232 TERGGGSRIDPN
+1232 TERGNGSRIDPN

-1249 YRQIDVALDRSKRM
+1249 YRQIDMALDRSKRM
-1263 AEVQLSNRDEVM
+1263 AEIQLSNRDEVM